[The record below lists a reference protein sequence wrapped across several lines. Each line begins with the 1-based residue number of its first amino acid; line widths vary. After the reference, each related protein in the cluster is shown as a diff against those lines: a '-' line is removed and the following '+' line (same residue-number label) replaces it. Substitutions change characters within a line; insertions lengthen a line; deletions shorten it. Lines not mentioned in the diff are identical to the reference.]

1 MKKLLKN
8 HLGALIAWVLILVIS
23 LVALPNVDSLTRA
36 HSEISLPSNVESEA
50 AKLIKNEWG
59 SKKKN
64 TYEVAVVFNKKSG
77 KLTDT
82 DQGNI
87 EASIDRL
94 TSNQKKYG
102 IKDYLAPQD
111 NIATKKLLKSKDGTT
126 WVMQMN
132 IAKSHG
138 TISQVY
144 DEINKAVKTSG
155 VRTYV
160 TGADVLNNDFTSS
173 IQEGIKKTE
182 LITVVFIFIVLIIV
196 FRSPVVPLVSLLT
209 VGISFLV
216 SFSIVTNLVNQINF
230 PFSNFTQ
237 VFMVIVLFGIGTDY
251 NILLYNHFKEDLG
264 NGLGVAEATKDSIKK
279 AGRTI
284 LYSGSSILIGFSAL
298 GLANFSVYRSASG
311 VAVGVLVLLVVL
323 LTLNP
328 FFMATLGKK
337 MFWPS
342 KEFAGENPSKMW
354 HGISS
359 ATLKRPVVFLAAVAV
374 VVAPFFVTYSN
385 VLNYDDTAEIS
396 DSVPSKQGLNLVQKH
411 FSKGM
416 AMPSYLYIKSDHK
429 LDNEKDL
436 KLIDELTRKLRNSE
450 GVDKVMSAT
459 EPYNEKIK
467 LLYVKKQLKSVTDGT
482 AKLEKGVGKL
492 TKGSEQVTSGAKKLA
507 NGADQLDEGTG
518 TLSDGAKDLYT
529 GTVKLYNGSIALY
542 DGAGTLFNGTKTLSV
557 GADALYSGTRK
568 LSSGANTLSAG
579 TQKLKN
585 GTQALASGTG
595 SLATG
600 AQTLRNGAGSLKNG
614 TASLYT
620 GAGTLKNGV
629 ASLYT
634 GAGTLKNGINT
645 AYTGAGTLKNG
656 ISTLY
661 TGAGSL
667 KDGIGSLYTGAGS
680 LKDGTAQL
688 VTGSS
693 SLKDGTSSLATGA
706 DSLYTGTKAL
716 TDGAQDLTANMNTLV
731 AGLDQLKS
739 QLSENASSLNADQ
752 LDQLSQGLT
761 DLNNGL
767 QQLNG
772 KVSQIS
778 VPNIDTSKISSLVS
792 GLQSLQGQ
800 VGSLQKGLESAQSG
814 LTAAGRGLTT
824 ASGAAGSLA
833 ASIKKVSDPTLQKE
847 LLNELNSLNGSL
859 SSTRDGLDTANRG
872 LGAAG
877 SAATSMNAAAS
888 GIQSA
893 AGGLS
898 TIGSTADLS
907 TQVQQLQAAVSQLAS
922 GSSTLSTQA
931 ASGISD
937 LKSGLGKISQMQSAV
952 DALATGAHKLYT
964 GSNSIYSG
972 LSKGMAGA
980 LALSQGANKL
990 NTGAESLYDGISK
1003 VNTGA
1008 NSLYTGAGQ
1017 ANTGVISL
1025 YNGAGQLNTGAV
1037 SLYNG
1042 ASQLNAG
1049 ANSLYAGA
1057 GKLNAG
1063 AISLYAGAGQLNTG
1077 ANSLYSGTGTLVSGA
1092 KKVNS
1097 GASQVNSGAGQV
1109 NSGAG
1114 QLANGL
1120 ASGVSG
1126 AAQLANGASRLT
1138 SGAGQLQ
1145 SGAGQLQNGLA
1156 QGVNGS
1162 SQLAEGADKLQSGTS
1177 QLSSGASKLAEKTPA
1192 ITSGLTA
1199 VNNGLVSAGSYLNGL
1214 RKSKASDTFYVP
1226 SYVLK
1231 HNADLQ
1237 KSLKVF
1243 LSPDKK
1249 SAMIIII
1256 LDSNPSSESAA
1267 EHSQALSAMARK
1279 SLKGTDL
1286 GKAEVEMGGQSSTIE
1301 DTKNTASGDFTRTM
1315 AIMLIGIGIALIFV
1329 TRSLLQPIYILG
1341 TLLLAYIS
1349 SLSITR
1355 WVVSG
1360 VMGRSTLAWNVPF
1373 FTFIMLIALGVDY
1386 SIFVMMRYRDS
1397 DPHALPSA
1405 RILEACT
1412 VIGTVVISAAVILG
1426 GTFAALI
1433 PSGVPTLIEVAI
1445 GVIIG
1450 LAILVF
1456 LMPINL
1462 SASTKL
1468 TYEGFPWPK
1477 WAGRKKGLSFGK
1489 KS

>member
-23 LVALPNVDSLTRA
+23 LVALPNVESLTRA

-77 KLTDT
+77 KLTET

-102 IKDYLAPQD
+102 IKDYLAPKD

-138 TISQVY
+138 TISQVN

-173 IQEGIKKTE
+173 IREGIKKTE

-209 VGISFLV
+209 VGVSFLV
-216 SFSIVTNLVNQINF
+216 SFSIVTNLVNQVNF

-311 VAVGVLVLLVVL
+311 VAVGVLVLLIVL

-411 FSKGM
+411 FSEGM
-416 AMPSYLYIKSDHK
+416 AMPSYLYIKSDHT

-568 LSSGANTLSAG
+568 LFSGANTLSAG
-579 TQKLKN
+579 TQKLKS
-585 GTQALASGTG
+585 GTSSLASGSQTLANGTG

-600 AQTLRNGAGSLKNG
+600 AN
-614 TASLYT
+614 
-620 GAGTLKNGV
+620 
-629 ASLYT
+629 
-634 GAGTLKNGINT
+634 
-645 AYTGAGTLKNG
+645 
-656 ISTLY
+656 
-661 TGAGSL
+661 
-667 KDGIGSLYTGAGS
+667 
-680 LKDGTAQL
+680 
-688 VTGSS
+688 
-693 SLKDGTSSLATGA
+693 
-706 DSLYTGTKAL
+706 SLYTGTQTL
-716 TDGAQDLTANMNTLV
+716 TNGAKDLTANMNTLV

-739 QLSENASSLNADQ
+739 ELSAESGSLDTSK
-752 LDQLSQGLT
+752 LDQLSEGLT
-761 DLNNGL
+761 KLNTGL

-772 KVSQIS
+772 VVSQIN

-800 VGSLQKGLESAQSG
+800 VSNLKKGLTDTQSG
-814 LTAAGRGLTT
+814 LTTAGTGLGT
-824 ASGAAGSLA
+824 ASAAAGSLA
-833 ASIKKVSDPTLQKE
+833 SSISKVSDPTLKAELQKE
-847 LLNELNSLNGSL
+847 LETLNSGL
-859 SSTRDGLDTANRG
+859 SSTKSG
-872 LGAAG
+872 LGTAG
-877 SAATSMNAAAS
+877 SGLTTAGTAATNMNSAAS

-893 AGGLS
+893 AGSLGSS
-898 TIGSTADLS
+898 TSAASTADLS
-907 TQVQQLQAAVSQLAS
+907 TKVQQLQASVSQLAS
-922 GSSTLSTQA
+922 GSNDLSTQA
-931 ASGISD
+931 ASGITS
-937 LKSGLGKISQMQSAV
+937 LKSGLSKIGEMQSGV
-952 DALATGAHKLYT
+952 DALAAGAHKLYT
-964 GSNSIYSG
+964 GSNSLYSG
-972 LSKGMAGA
+972 LSEGMAGA
-980 LALSQGANKL
+980 LALSQGAK
-990 NTGAESLYDGISK
+990 T
-1003 VNTGA
+1003 VN
-1008 NSLYTGAGQ
+1008 S
-1017 ANTGVISL
+1017 
-1025 YNGAGQLNTGAV
+1025 
-1037 SLYNG
+1037 G
-1042 ASQLNAG
+1042 ASAV
-1049 ANSLYAGA
+1049 A
-1057 GKLNAG
+1057 
-1063 AISLYAGAGQLNTG
+1063 
-1077 ANSLYSGTGTLVSGA
+1077 
-1092 KKVNS
+1092 S

-1109 NSGAG
+1109 DSGAS
-1114 QLANGL
+1114 QLATGL

-1145 SGAGQLQNGLA
+1145 SGASQLQNGLA

-1315 AIMLIGIGIALIFV
+1315 AIMLIGVGIALILV

-1405 RILEACT
+1405 RILKACT
-1412 VIGTVVISAAVILG
+1412 AIGTVVISAVVILG

>member
-23 LVALPNVDSLTRA
+23 LVALPNVESLTRA

-77 KLTDT
+77 KLTET

-138 TISQVY
+138 TISQVN

-173 IQEGIKKTE
+173 IREGIKKTE

-209 VGISFLV
+209 VGVSFLV
-216 SFSIVTNLVNQINF
+216 SFSIVTNLVNQVNF

-311 VAVGVLVLLVVL
+311 VAVGVLVLLIVL

-342 KEFAGENPSKMW
+342 KEVAGENPSKMW

-416 AMPSYLYIKSDHK
+416 AMPSYLYIKSDHTF
-429 LDNEKDL
+429 DNEKDL

-529 GTVKLYNGSIALY
+529 GT
-542 DGAGTLFNGTKTLSV
+542 
-557 GADALYSGTRK
+557 
-568 LSSGANTLSAG
+568 
-579 TQKLKN
+579 
-585 GTQALASGTG
+585 
-595 SLATG
+595 
-600 AQTLRNGAGSLKNG
+600 QTLTNGAK
-614 TASLYT
+614 
-620 GAGTLKNGV
+620 
-629 ASLYT
+629 
-634 GAGTLKNGINT
+634 
-645 AYTGAGTLKNG
+645 
-656 ISTLY
+656 
-661 TGAGSL
+661 
-667 KDGIGSLYTGAGS
+667 
-680 LKDGTAQL
+680 
-688 VTGSS
+688 
-693 SLKDGTSSLATGA
+693 
-706 DSLYTGTKAL
+706 
-716 TDGAQDLTANMNTLV
+716 DLTANMNTLV

-752 LDQLSQGLT
+752 LDQLSSGLT
-761 DLNNGL
+761 DLNSGL
-767 QQLNG
+767 QRLNS
-772 KVSQIS
+772 KVSQIQ
-778 VPNIDTSKISSLVS
+778 VPNIDTSKISRLVS

-800 VGSLQKGLESAQSG
+800 VGSLQTG
-814 LTAAGRGLTT
+814 LTNAKTGWTT
-824 ASGAAGSLA
+824 ARTGFGTASAAAGSLA
-833 ASIKKVSDPTLQKE
+833 SSISKVSDPTLKAELQKE
-847 LLNELNSLNGSL
+847 LETLNSGLY
-859 SSTRDGLDTANRG
+859 STKSG
-872 LGAAG
+872 LGTVGSGLPTAG
-877 SAATSMNAAAS
+877 TAATNMNSAAS

-893 AGGLS
+893 AGSLGSS
-898 TIGSTADLS
+898 TSAASTADLS
-907 TQVQQLQAAVSQLAS
+907 TEVQQLQAAVSQLAS
-922 GSSTLSTQA
+922 GSNTLNTQA
-931 ASGISD
+931 ASGINS
-937 LKSGLGKISQMQSAV
+937 LKSGLSKIGQMQSAV

-990 NTGAESLYDGISK
+990 
-1003 VNTGA
+1003 
-1008 NSLYTGAGQ
+1008 
-1017 ANTGVISL
+1017 
-1025 YNGAGQLNTGAV
+1025 
-1037 SLYNG
+1037 
-1042 ASQLNAG
+1042 
-1049 ANSLYAGA
+1049 
-1057 GKLNAG
+1057 
-1063 AISLYAGAGQLNTG
+1063 
-1077 ANSLYSGTGTLVSGA
+1077 
-1092 KKVNS
+1092 
-1097 GASQVNSGAGQV
+1097 
-1109 NSGAG
+1109 
-1114 QLANGL
+1114 
-1120 ASGVSG
+1120 
-1126 AAQLANGASRLT
+1126 
-1138 SGAGQLQ
+1138 
-1145 SGAGQLQNGLA
+1145 
-1156 QGVNGS
+1156 
-1162 SQLAEGADKLQSGTS
+1162 QSGTS
-1177 QLSSGASKLAEKTPA
+1177 QLSSGANKLAEKTPA

-1315 AIMLIGIGIALIFV
+1315 AIMLIGVGIALILI

-1405 RILEACT
+1405 RILKACT
-1412 VIGTVVISAAVILG
+1412 AIGTVVISAVVILG

-1450 LAILVF
+1450 LAILIF

>member
-59 SKKKN
+59 NKKKN

-77 KLTDT
+77 KLTET

-102 IKDYLAPQD
+102 IKDYLAPQN

-138 TISQVY
+138 SISQVY
-144 DEINKAVKTSG
+144 DEINKVVKTSG

-209 VGISFLV
+209 VGVSFLV
-216 SFSIVTNLVNQINF
+216 SFSIVANLVNQVNF

-251 NILLYNHFKEDLG
+251 NILLYNHFKEYLG
-264 NGLGVAEATKDSIKK
+264 NGLGVVEATKDSIKK

-284 LYSGSSILIGFSAL
+284 LYSGSSILIGFSVL

-311 VAVGVLVLLVVL
+311 VAVGVLVLLIVL
-323 LTLNP
+323 LTLTP

-342 KEFAGENPSKMW
+342 KEFAGEKPSKMW

-411 FSKGM
+411 FSEGM
-416 AMPSYLYIKSDHK
+416 AMPSYLYIKSDHT

-467 LLYVKKQLKSVTDGT
+467 LLYVKKQLKSVTDGI

-518 TLSDGAKDLYT
+518 TLSDEAKDLYT
-529 GTVKLYNGSIALY
+529 GT
-542 DGAGTLFNGTKTLSV
+542 
-557 GADALYSGTRK
+557 
-568 LSSGANTLSAG
+568 
-579 TQKLKN
+579 
-585 GTQALASGTG
+585 
-595 SLATG
+595 
-600 AQTLRNGAGSLKNG
+600 QTLTNGAK
-614 TASLYT
+614 
-620 GAGTLKNGV
+620 
-629 ASLYT
+629 
-634 GAGTLKNGINT
+634 
-645 AYTGAGTLKNG
+645 
-656 ISTLY
+656 
-661 TGAGSL
+661 
-667 KDGIGSLYTGAGS
+667 
-680 LKDGTAQL
+680 
-688 VTGSS
+688 
-693 SLKDGTSSLATGA
+693 
-706 DSLYTGTKAL
+706 
-716 TDGAQDLTANMNTLV
+716 DLTANMNTLV

-752 LDQLSQGLT
+752 LDQLSSGLT
-761 DLNNGL
+761 DLN
-767 QQLNG
+767 
-772 KVSQIS
+772 
-778 VPNIDTSKISSLVS
+778 S

-800 VGSLQKGLESAQSG
+800 VGSLQTG
-814 LTAAGRGLTT
+814 LTNAKTGLTT
-824 ASGAAGSLA
+824 ARTGFGTASAAAGSLA
-833 ASIKKVSDPTLQKE
+833 SSISKVSDPTLKAELQKE
-847 LLNELNSLNGSL
+847 LETLNS
-859 SSTRDGLDTANRG
+859 G
-872 LGAAG
+872 LGTVG
-877 SAATSMNAAAS
+877 SGLTTARTAATNMNSAAS

-893 AGGLS
+893 TGSLGSS
-898 TIGSTADLS
+898 TSAVSTADLS
-907 TQVQQLQAAVSQLAS
+907 TEVQQLQA
-922 GSSTLSTQA
+922 
-931 ASGISD
+931 
-937 LKSGLGKISQMQSAV
+937 AV

-964 GSNSIYSG
+964 GSNSLYSG

-980 LALSQGANKL
+980 LALSQ
-990 NTGAESLYDGISK
+990 
-1003 VNTGA
+1003 
-1008 NSLYTGAGQ
+1008 
-1017 ANTGVISL
+1017 
-1025 YNGAGQLNTGAV
+1025 
-1037 SLYNG
+1037 
-1042 ASQLNAG
+1042 
-1049 ANSLYAGA
+1049 
-1057 GKLNAG
+1057 
-1063 AISLYAGAGQLNTG
+1063 
-1077 ANSLYSGTGTLVSGA
+1077 
-1092 KKVNS
+1092 
-1097 GASQVNSGAGQV
+1097 
-1109 NSGAG
+1109 
-1114 QLANGL
+1114 
-1120 ASGVSG
+1120 
-1126 AAQLANGASRLT
+1126 
-1138 SGAGQLQ
+1138 
-1145 SGAGQLQNGLA
+1145 
-1156 QGVNGS
+1156 
-1162 SQLAEGADKLQSGTS
+1162 GADKLQSGTS
-1177 QLSSGASKLAEKTPA
+1177 QLSSGASKLAENTPA

-1477 WAGRKKGLSFGK
+1477 WAGRKKSLSFGK

>member
-77 KLTDT
+77 KLTET

-132 IAKSHG
+132 ISKNHG

-209 VGISFLV
+209 VGVSFLV
-216 SFSIVTNLVNQINF
+216 SFSIVTNLVNQVNF

-264 NGLGVAEATKDSIKK
+264 NGLGVAEATKDAIKK

-311 VAVGVLVLLVVL
+311 VAVGVLVLLIVL

-385 VLNYDDTAEIS
+385 VLNYNDTAEIS

-411 FSKGM
+411 FSEGM

-459 EPYNEKIK
+459 EPYNEKIQ

-492 TKGSEQVTSGAKKLA
+492 TKGSEKVTSGAKKLA

-518 TLSDGAKDLYT
+518 TLSDGAKNLYT

-579 TQKLKN
+579 TQKLKS
-585 GTQALASGTG
+585 GTSSLASGSQTLANGTG

-600 AQTLRNGAGSLKNG
+600 AQK
-614 TASLYT
+614 
-620 GAGTLKNGV
+620 
-629 ASLYT
+629 
-634 GAGTLKNGINT
+634 
-645 AYTGAGTLKNG
+645 
-656 ISTLY
+656 
-661 TGAGSL
+661 
-667 KDGIGSLYTGAGS
+667 
-680 LKDGTAQL
+680 
-688 VTGSS
+688 
-693 SLKDGTSSLATGA
+693 
-706 DSLYTGTKAL
+706 LYTGTKTL
-716 TDGAQDLTANMNTLV
+716 TRGAQDLTDNMSNLV
-731 AGLDQLKS
+731 SGLDQLKS
-739 QLSENASSLNADQ
+739 ELSAESGSLDTSK
-752 LDQLSQGLT
+752 LDQLSEGLT
-761 DLNNGL
+761 KLNTGL

-772 KVSQIS
+772 VVSQIN

-800 VGSLQKGLESAQSG
+800 VSNLKKGLTDTQSG
-814 LTAAGRGLTT
+814 LTTAGTGLRT
-824 ASGAAGSLA
+824 ASAAAGSLA
-833 ASIKKVSDPTLQKE
+833 SSISKVSDPTLKAELQKE
-847 LLNELNSLNGSL
+847 LETLNSGLF
-859 SSTRDGLDTANRG
+859 STKSG
-872 LGAAG
+872 LGTAG
-877 SAATSMNAAAS
+877 SGLTTAGTAATNMNSAAS

-893 AGGLS
+893 AGSLGSS
-898 TIGSTADLS
+898 TSAASTADLS
-907 TQVQQLQAAVSQLAS
+907 TKVQQLQASVSQLAS
-922 GSSTLSTQA
+922 GSNTLSTQA
-931 ASGISD
+931 ASGITS
-937 LKSGLGKISQMQSAV
+937 LKSGLSKIGEMQSGV
-952 DALATGAHKLYT
+952 DALAAGAHKLYT
-964 GSNSIYSG
+964 GSNSLYSG
-972 LSKGMAGA
+972 LSEGMAGA
-980 LALSQGANKL
+980 LALSQGTK
-990 NTGAESLYDGISK
+990 T
-1003 VNTGA
+1003 VN
-1008 NSLYTGAGQ
+1008 S
-1017 ANTGVISL
+1017 
-1025 YNGAGQLNTGAV
+1025 
-1037 SLYNG
+1037 G
-1042 ASQLNAG
+1042 ASAV
-1049 ANSLYAGA
+1049 A
-1057 GKLNAG
+1057 
-1063 AISLYAGAGQLNTG
+1063 
-1077 ANSLYSGTGTLVSGA
+1077 
-1092 KKVNS
+1092 S

-1114 QLANGL
+1114 QLATGL

-1192 ITSGLTA
+1192 ITSGLTD

-1267 EHSQALSAMARK
+1267 EHSQALSAMAHK

-1315 AIMLIGIGIALIFV
+1315 AIMLIGIGIALILV

>member
-59 SKKKN
+59 NKKKN
-64 TYEVAVVFNKKSG
+64 TYEVVVVFNKKSG
-77 KLTDT
+77 KLTET

-138 TISQVY
+138 SISQVY

-209 VGISFLV
+209 VGVSFLV
-216 SFSIVTNLVNQINF
+216 SFSIVTNLVNQVNF

-251 NILLYNHFKEDLG
+251 NILLYNHFKEYLG

-298 GLANFSVYRSASG
+298 GLANFSVYRSAYG
-311 VAVGVLVLLVVL
+311 VAVGVLVLLIVL

-411 FSKGM
+411 FSEGM
-416 AMPSYLYIKSDHK
+416 AMPSYLYIKSDHT

-529 GTVKLYNGSIALY
+529 GT
-542 DGAGTLFNGTKTLSV
+542 
-557 GADALYSGTRK
+557 
-568 LSSGANTLSAG
+568 
-579 TQKLKN
+579 
-585 GTQALASGTG
+585 
-595 SLATG
+595 
-600 AQTLRNGAGSLKNG
+600 QTLTNGAK
-614 TASLYT
+614 
-620 GAGTLKNGV
+620 
-629 ASLYT
+629 
-634 GAGTLKNGINT
+634 
-645 AYTGAGTLKNG
+645 
-656 ISTLY
+656 
-661 TGAGSL
+661 
-667 KDGIGSLYTGAGS
+667 
-680 LKDGTAQL
+680 
-688 VTGSS
+688 
-693 SLKDGTSSLATGA
+693 
-706 DSLYTGTKAL
+706 
-716 TDGAQDLTANMNTLV
+716 DLTANMNTLV

-752 LDQLSQGLT
+752 LDQLSSGLT
-761 DLNNGL
+761 DLNSGL
-767 QQLNG
+767 QRLNS
-772 KVSQIS
+772 KVSQIQ

-800 VGSLQKGLESAQSG
+800 VGSLQTG
-814 LTAAGRGLTT
+814 LTEAKTGLGAASSAAGELASKISQDPELKKQLQPVLDKLNAGLGSAGSGLTT
-824 ASGAAGSLA
+824 AG
-833 ASIKKVSDPTLQKE
+833 T
-847 LLNELNSLNGSL
+847 
-859 SSTRDGLDTANRG
+859 
-872 LGAAG
+872 
-877 SAATSMNAAAS
+877 AATNMKSAAS

-893 AGGLS
+893 TGSLGSS
-898 TIGSTADLS
+898 TSAVSTADLS
-907 TQVQQLQAAVSQLAS
+907 TEVQQLQAAVSQLAS
-922 GSSTLSTQA
+922 GSNTLSTQV
-931 ASGISD
+931 ASGISS
-937 LKSGLGKISQMQSAV
+937 LKSGLSKIGQMQSAV

-964 GSNSIYSG
+964 GSNSLYSG

-980 LALSQGANKL
+980 LALSQ
-990 NTGAESLYDGISK
+990 
-1003 VNTGA
+1003 
-1008 NSLYTGAGQ
+1008 
-1017 ANTGVISL
+1017 
-1025 YNGAGQLNTGAV
+1025 
-1037 SLYNG
+1037 
-1042 ASQLNAG
+1042 
-1049 ANSLYAGA
+1049 
-1057 GKLNAG
+1057 
-1063 AISLYAGAGQLNTG
+1063 
-1077 ANSLYSGTGTLVSGA
+1077 
-1092 KKVNS
+1092 
-1097 GASQVNSGAGQV
+1097 
-1109 NSGAG
+1109 
-1114 QLANGL
+1114 
-1120 ASGVSG
+1120 
-1126 AAQLANGASRLT
+1126 
-1138 SGAGQLQ
+1138 
-1145 SGAGQLQNGLA
+1145 
-1156 QGVNGS
+1156 
-1162 SQLAEGADKLQSGTS
+1162 GADKLQSGTS

-1301 DTKNTASGDFTRTM
+1301 DTKNTARGDFNRTM

-1405 RILEACT
+1405 RILKACT
-1412 VIGTVVISAAVILG
+1412 AIGTVVISAVVILG

-1450 LAILVF
+1450 LAILIF

-1477 WAGRKKGLSFGK
+1477 WAGRKKGFGFGK

>member
-8 HLGALIAWVLILVIS
+8 HLGALIAWALILVIS

-77 KLTDT
+77 KLTET

-87 EASIDRL
+87 ESSIDRL

-132 IAKSHG
+132 ISKNHG

-209 VGISFLV
+209 VGVSFLV
-216 SFSIVTNLVNQINF
+216 SFSIVTNLVNQVNF

-311 VAVGVLVLLVVL
+311 VAVGVLVLLIVL

-385 VLNYDDTAEIS
+385 VLNYNDTAEIS

-411 FSKGM
+411 FSEGM

-492 TKGSEQVTSGAKKLA
+492 TKGSEKVTSGAKKLA

-518 TLSDGAKDLYT
+518 TLSDGAKNLYT

-579 TQKLKN
+579 TQKLKS
-585 GTQALASGTG
+585 GTSSLASGSQTLANGTG

-600 AQTLRNGAGSLKNG
+600 AQK
-614 TASLYT
+614 
-620 GAGTLKNGV
+620 
-629 ASLYT
+629 
-634 GAGTLKNGINT
+634 
-645 AYTGAGTLKNG
+645 
-656 ISTLY
+656 
-661 TGAGSL
+661 
-667 KDGIGSLYTGAGS
+667 
-680 LKDGTAQL
+680 
-688 VTGSS
+688 
-693 SLKDGTSSLATGA
+693 
-706 DSLYTGTKAL
+706 LYTGTKTL
-716 TDGAQDLTANMNTLV
+716 TRGAQDLTDNMSNLV
-731 AGLDQLKS
+731 SGLDQLKS
-739 QLSENASSLNADQ
+739 ELSAESGSLDTSK
-752 LDQLSQGLT
+752 LDQLSEGLT
-761 DLNNGL
+761 KLNTGL

-772 KVSQIS
+772 VVSQIN

-800 VGSLQKGLESAQSG
+800 VGSLQTG
-814 LTAAGRGLTT
+814 LTNAKTGWTTAGGGLTT

-833 ASIKKVSDPTLQKE
+833 SSISKVSDPTLKAELQKE
-847 LLNELNSLNGSL
+847 LETLNSGL
-859 SSTRDGLDTANRG
+859 SSTKSG
-872 LGAAG
+872 LGTVGSGLATAG
-877 SAATSMNAAAS
+877 TAATNMKRAAS
-888 GIQSA
+888 SIQSA
-893 AGGLS
+893 AGSLGSSTSAASTANLS
-898 TIGSTADLS
+898 TE
-907 TQVQQLQAAVSQLAS
+907 VQQLQAIVSQLAS
-922 GSSTLSTQA
+922 GSNDLSTQA
-931 ASGISD
+931 ASGISS
-937 LKSGLGKISQMQSAV
+937 LKSGLSKIGEMQSGV
-952 DALATGAHKLYT
+952 DALAAGAHKLYT
-964 GSNSIYSG
+964 GSNSLYSG
-972 LSKGMAGA
+972 LNKGMAGA
-980 LALSQGANKL
+980 LALSQGAK
-990 NTGAESLYDGISK
+990 T
-1003 VNTGA
+1003 VN
-1008 NSLYTGAGQ
+1008 S
-1017 ANTGVISL
+1017 
-1025 YNGAGQLNTGAV
+1025 
-1037 SLYNG
+1037 G
-1042 ASQLNAG
+1042 ASAV
-1049 ANSLYAGA
+1049 A
-1057 GKLNAG
+1057 
-1063 AISLYAGAGQLNTG
+1063 
-1077 ANSLYSGTGTLVSGA
+1077 
-1092 KKVNS
+1092 S
-1097 GASQVNSGAGQV
+1097 GASQVNTGAGQV

-1162 SQLAEGADKLQSGTS
+1162 SQLAEGANKLQSGTS

-1315 AIMLIGIGIALIFV
+1315 AIMLIGIGIALILV

>member
-23 LVALPNVDSLTRA
+23 LVALPNVESLTRA

-77 KLTDT
+77 KLTET

-138 TISQVY
+138 TISQVN

-173 IQEGIKKTE
+173 IREGIKKTE

-209 VGISFLV
+209 VGVSFLV
-216 SFSIVTNLVNQINF
+216 SFSIVTNLVNQVNF

-311 VAVGVLVLLVVL
+311 VAVGVLVLLIVL

-342 KEFAGENPSKMW
+342 KEVAGENPSKMW

-374 VVAPFFVTYSN
+374 VVTPFFVTYSN

-416 AMPSYLYIKSDHK
+416 AMPSYLYIKSDHT

-507 NGADQLDEGTG
+507 NGTG
-518 TLSDGAKDLYT
+518 SLAK
-529 GTVKLYNGSIALY
+529 
-542 DGAGTLFNGTKTLSV
+542 
-557 GADALYSGTRK
+557 
-568 LSSGANTLSAG
+568 GANDLSAG
-579 TQKLKN
+579 TQKLVDNTSKLN
-585 GTQALASGTG
+585 SYMSQLTQ
-595 SLATG
+595 
-600 AQTLRNGAGSLKNG
+600 
-614 TASLYT
+614 
-620 GAGTLKNGV
+620 
-629 ASLYT
+629 
-634 GAGTLKNGINT
+634 
-645 AYTGAGTLKNG
+645 
-656 ISTLY
+656 
-661 TGAGSL
+661 
-667 KDGIGSLYTGAGS
+667 
-680 LKDGTAQL
+680 
-688 VTGSS
+688 
-693 SLKDGTSSLATGA
+693 
-706 DSLYTGTKAL
+706 
-716 TDGAQDLTANMNTLV
+716 
-731 AGLDQLKS
+731 GLDEMKS
-739 QLSENASSLNADQ
+739 QLSVQMQSLDASQLESLSNGLKQIDK
-752 LDQLSQGLT
+752 GLT
-761 DLNNGL
+761 DLNNS
-767 QQLNG
+767 
-772 KVSQIS
+772 VSAMS
-778 VPNIDTSKISSLVS
+778 VPSIDTNSLNNLNSVISGMKGLTGEAETLNSSLKGASSSATTMSSDLAALIAQVPDESLRNRLSTTLSTDMNSLSGNLQNATGAAANLSKAAQSAVGNIGNIDTSSLSQMSSLLPTLKSKVA
-792 GLQSLQGQ
+792 
-800 VGSLQKGLESAQSG
+800 V
-814 LTAAGRGLTT
+814 
-824 ASGAAGSLA
+824 LA
-833 ASIKKVSDPTLQKE
+833 AS
-847 LLNELNSLNGSL
+847 
-859 SSTRDGLDTANRG
+859 A
-872 LGAAG
+872 
-877 SAATSMNAAAS
+877 
-888 GIQSA
+888 
-893 AGGLS
+893 
-898 TIGSTADLS
+898 
-907 TQVQQLQAAVSQLAS
+907 SQLDAN
-922 GSSTLSTQA
+922 GKV
-931 ASGISD
+931 GINN
-937 LKSGLGKISQMQSAV
+937 LKSGLDKLSDMQSGV
-952 DALATGAHKLYT
+952 NKMATSAHQLYT
-964 GSNSIYSG
+964 GYNALYSG
-972 LSKGMAGA
+972 LNAGMVGA
-980 LALSQGANKL
+980 MQLA
-990 NTGAESLYDGISK
+990 
-1003 VNTGA
+1003 
-1008 NSLYTGAGQ
+1008 
-1017 ANTGVISL
+1017 
-1025 YNGAGQLNTGAV
+1025 NGAKTVN
-1037 SLYNG
+1037 SG
-1042 ASQLNAG
+1042 ASAV
-1049 ANSLYAGA
+1049 A
-1057 GKLNAG
+1057 
-1063 AISLYAGAGQLNTG
+1063 
-1077 ANSLYSGTGTLVSGA
+1077 
-1092 KKVNS
+1092 S

-1114 QLANGL
+1114 QLATGL

-1145 SGAGQLQNGLA
+1145 SGASQLQNGLA

-1315 AIMLIGIGIALIFV
+1315 AIMLIGVGIALILI

-1405 RILEACT
+1405 RILKACT
-1412 VIGTVVISAAVILG
+1412 AIGTVVISAVVILG

-1450 LAILVF
+1450 LAILIF

>member
-59 SKKKN
+59 NKKKN

-77 KLTDT
+77 KLTET

-102 IKDYLAPQD
+102 IKDYLAPQN

-138 TISQVY
+138 SISQVY
-144 DEINKAVKTSG
+144 DEINKVVKTSG

-209 VGISFLV
+209 VGVSFLV
-216 SFSIVTNLVNQINF
+216 SFSIVTNLVNQVNF

-251 NILLYNHFKEDLG
+251 NILIYNHFKEYLG

-311 VAVGVLVLLVVL
+311 VAVGVLVLLIVL

-342 KEFAGENPSKMW
+342 KEFAGEKTSKMW

-411 FSKGM
+411 FSEGM
-416 AMPSYLYIKSDHK
+416 AMPSYLYIKSDHT

-529 GTVKLYNGSIALY
+529 GT
-542 DGAGTLFNGTKTLSV
+542 
-557 GADALYSGTRK
+557 
-568 LSSGANTLSAG
+568 
-579 TQKLKN
+579 
-585 GTQALASGTG
+585 
-595 SLATG
+595 
-600 AQTLRNGAGSLKNG
+600 QTLTNGAK
-614 TASLYT
+614 
-620 GAGTLKNGV
+620 
-629 ASLYT
+629 
-634 GAGTLKNGINT
+634 
-645 AYTGAGTLKNG
+645 
-656 ISTLY
+656 
-661 TGAGSL
+661 
-667 KDGIGSLYTGAGS
+667 
-680 LKDGTAQL
+680 
-688 VTGSS
+688 
-693 SLKDGTSSLATGA
+693 
-706 DSLYTGTKAL
+706 
-716 TDGAQDLTANMNTLV
+716 DLTANMNTLV

-739 QLSENASSLNADQ
+739 QLSENASSL
-752 LDQLSQGLT
+752 
-761 DLNNGL
+761 
-767 QQLNG
+767 
-772 KVSQIS
+772 
-778 VPNIDTSKISSLVS
+778 
-792 GLQSLQGQ
+792 
-800 VGSLQKGLESAQSG
+800 
-814 LTAAGRGLTT
+814 
-824 ASGAAGSLA
+824 
-833 ASIKKVSDPTLQKE
+833 
-847 LLNELNSLNGSL
+847 
-859 SSTRDGLDTANRG
+859 STE
-872 LGAAG
+872 
-877 SAATSMNAAAS
+877 
-888 GIQSA
+888 
-893 AGGLS
+893 
-898 TIGSTADLS
+898 
-907 TQVQQLQAAVSQLAS
+907 VQQLQAAVSQLAS
-922 GSSTLSTQA
+922 GSNTLSTQV
-931 ASGISD
+931 ASRISS
-937 LKSGLGKISQMQSAV
+937 LKSGLSKIGQMQSAV
-952 DALATGAHKLYT
+952 DALATCAHKLYT
-964 GSNSIYSG
+964 GSNSLYSG

-980 LALSQGANKL
+980 LALSQ
-990 NTGAESLYDGISK
+990 
-1003 VNTGA
+1003 
-1008 NSLYTGAGQ
+1008 
-1017 ANTGVISL
+1017 
-1025 YNGAGQLNTGAV
+1025 
-1037 SLYNG
+1037 
-1042 ASQLNAG
+1042 
-1049 ANSLYAGA
+1049 
-1057 GKLNAG
+1057 
-1063 AISLYAGAGQLNTG
+1063 
-1077 ANSLYSGTGTLVSGA
+1077 
-1092 KKVNS
+1092 
-1097 GASQVNSGAGQV
+1097 
-1109 NSGAG
+1109 
-1114 QLANGL
+1114 
-1120 ASGVSG
+1120 
-1126 AAQLANGASRLT
+1126 
-1138 SGAGQLQ
+1138 
-1145 SGAGQLQNGLA
+1145 
-1156 QGVNGS
+1156 
-1162 SQLAEGADKLQSGTS
+1162 GADKLQSGTS

-1237 KSLKVF
+1237 KSLKFF

-1426 GTFAALI
+1426 GIFAALI

-1477 WAGRKKGLSFGK
+1477 WAGRKKSLSFGK

>member
-209 VGISFLV
+209 VGVSFLV
-216 SFSIVTNLVNQINF
+216 SFSIVTNLVNQVNF

-311 VAVGVLVLLVVL
+311 VAVGVLILLVVL

-656 ISTLY
+656 ISALY

-680 LKDGTAQL
+680 LKDGTSQL

-706 DSLYTGTKAL
+706 SSLYTGTQTL
-716 TDGAQDLTANMNTLV
+716 TNGAKDLTANMNTLV

-778 VPNIDTSKISSLVS
+778 VPNIDTSKIYSLVN
-792 GLQSLQGQ
+792 GLQSLKGQ
-800 VGSLQKGLESAQSG
+800 VDSLQTGLNEAKTG
-814 LTAAGRGLTT
+814 LGAASTAAGELASKISQDPELKKQLQPVLDKLNAGLGSAGSGLTT
-824 ASGAAGSLA
+824 A
-833 ASIKKVSDPTLQKE
+833 
-847 LLNELNSLNGSL
+847 
-859 SSTRDGLDTANRG
+859 
-872 LGAAG
+872 G
-877 SAATSMNAAAS
+877 SAANNMKGAAS

-893 AGGLS
+893 AGSFGNVS
-898 TIGSTADLS
+898 STADLS

-990 NTGAESLYDGISK
+990 NSGAASLYDGISK

-1017 ANTGVISL
+1017 ANTGAISL

>member
-50 AKLIKNEWG
+50 IKNEWG
-59 SKKKN
+59 NKKKN

-77 KLTDT
+77 KLTET

-102 IKDYLAPQD
+102 IKDYLAPQN

-138 TISQVY
+138 SISQVY
-144 DEINKAVKTSG
+144 DEINKVVKTSG

-209 VGISFLV
+209 VGVSFLV
-216 SFSIVTNLVNQINF
+216 SFSIVANLVNQVNF

-251 NILLYNHFKEDLG
+251 NILLYNHFKEYLG

-311 VAVGVLVLLVVL
+311 VAVGVLVLLIVL

-342 KEFAGENPSKMW
+342 KEFAGEKPSKMW

-411 FSKGM
+411 FSEGM
-416 AMPSYLYIKSDHK
+416 AMPSYLYIKSDHT

-467 LLYVKKQLKSVTDGT
+467 LLYVKKQLKSVTDGI

-518 TLSDGAKDLYT
+518 TLSDEAKDLYT
-529 GTVKLYNGSIALY
+529 GT
-542 DGAGTLFNGTKTLSV
+542 
-557 GADALYSGTRK
+557 
-568 LSSGANTLSAG
+568 
-579 TQKLKN
+579 
-585 GTQALASGTG
+585 
-595 SLATG
+595 
-600 AQTLRNGAGSLKNG
+600 QTLTNGAK
-614 TASLYT
+614 
-620 GAGTLKNGV
+620 
-629 ASLYT
+629 
-634 GAGTLKNGINT
+634 
-645 AYTGAGTLKNG
+645 
-656 ISTLY
+656 
-661 TGAGSL
+661 
-667 KDGIGSLYTGAGS
+667 
-680 LKDGTAQL
+680 
-688 VTGSS
+688 
-693 SLKDGTSSLATGA
+693 
-706 DSLYTGTKAL
+706 
-716 TDGAQDLTANMNTLV
+716 DLTANMNTLV

-752 LDQLSQGLT
+752 LDQLSSGLT
-761 DLNNGL
+761 DLN
-767 QQLNG
+767 
-772 KVSQIS
+772 
-778 VPNIDTSKISSLVS
+778 S

-800 VGSLQKGLESAQSG
+800 VGSLQTG
-814 LTAAGRGLTT
+814 LTNAKTGLTT
-824 ASGAAGSLA
+824 ARTGFGTASAAAGSLA
-833 ASIKKVSDPTLQKE
+833 SSISKVSDPTLKAELQKE
-847 LLNELNSLNGSL
+847 LETLNS
-859 SSTRDGLDTANRG
+859 G
-872 LGAAG
+872 LGTVG
-877 SAATSMNAAAS
+877 SGLTTARTAATNMNSAAS

-893 AGGLS
+893 TGSLGSS
-898 TIGSTADLS
+898 TSAVSTADLS
-907 TQVQQLQAAVSQLAS
+907 TEVQQLQA
-922 GSSTLSTQA
+922 
-931 ASGISD
+931 
-937 LKSGLGKISQMQSAV
+937 AV

-964 GSNSIYSG
+964 GSNSLYSG

-980 LALSQGANKL
+980 LALSQ
-990 NTGAESLYDGISK
+990 
-1003 VNTGA
+1003 
-1008 NSLYTGAGQ
+1008 
-1017 ANTGVISL
+1017 
-1025 YNGAGQLNTGAV
+1025 
-1037 SLYNG
+1037 
-1042 ASQLNAG
+1042 
-1049 ANSLYAGA
+1049 
-1057 GKLNAG
+1057 
-1063 AISLYAGAGQLNTG
+1063 
-1077 ANSLYSGTGTLVSGA
+1077 
-1092 KKVNS
+1092 
-1097 GASQVNSGAGQV
+1097 
-1109 NSGAG
+1109 
-1114 QLANGL
+1114 
-1120 ASGVSG
+1120 
-1126 AAQLANGASRLT
+1126 
-1138 SGAGQLQ
+1138 
-1145 SGAGQLQNGLA
+1145 
-1156 QGVNGS
+1156 
-1162 SQLAEGADKLQSGTS
+1162 GADKLQSGTS

-1301 DTKNTASGDFTRTM
+1301 DTKNTASGDFARTM

-1477 WAGRKKGLSFGK
+1477 WAGRKKSLSFGK

>member
-1 MKKLLKN
+1 M
-8 HLGALIAWVLILVIS
+8 
-23 LVALPNVDSLTRA
+23 
-36 HSEISLPSNVESEA
+36 
-50 AKLIKNEWG
+50 
-59 SKKKN
+59 
-64 TYEVAVVFNKKSG
+64 
-77 KLTDT
+77 
-82 DQGNI
+82 
-87 EASIDRL
+87 

-102 IKDYLAPQD
+102 IKDYLAPQN

-138 TISQVY
+138 SISQVY
-144 DEINKAVKTSG
+144 DEINKVVKTSG

-209 VGISFLV
+209 VGVSFLV
-216 SFSIVTNLVNQINF
+216 SFSIVANLVNQVNF

-251 NILLYNHFKEDLG
+251 NILLYNHFKEYLG

-311 VAVGVLVLLVVL
+311 VAVGVLVLLIVL

-411 FSKGM
+411 FSEGM
-416 AMPSYLYIKSDHK
+416 AMPSYLYIKSDHT

-467 LLYVKKQLKSVTDGT
+467 LLYVKKQLKSVTDGI

-518 TLSDGAKDLYT
+518 TLSDEAKDLYT
-529 GTVKLYNGSIALY
+529 GT
-542 DGAGTLFNGTKTLSV
+542 
-557 GADALYSGTRK
+557 
-568 LSSGANTLSAG
+568 
-579 TQKLKN
+579 
-585 GTQALASGTG
+585 
-595 SLATG
+595 
-600 AQTLRNGAGSLKNG
+600 QTLTNGAK
-614 TASLYT
+614 
-620 GAGTLKNGV
+620 
-629 ASLYT
+629 
-634 GAGTLKNGINT
+634 
-645 AYTGAGTLKNG
+645 
-656 ISTLY
+656 
-661 TGAGSL
+661 
-667 KDGIGSLYTGAGS
+667 
-680 LKDGTAQL
+680 
-688 VTGSS
+688 
-693 SLKDGTSSLATGA
+693 
-706 DSLYTGTKAL
+706 
-716 TDGAQDLTANMNTLV
+716 DLTANMNTLV

-752 LDQLSQGLT
+752 LDQLSSGLT
-761 DLNNGL
+761 DLN
-767 QQLNG
+767 
-772 KVSQIS
+772 
-778 VPNIDTSKISSLVS
+778 S

-800 VGSLQKGLESAQSG
+800 VGSLQTG
-814 LTAAGRGLTT
+814 LTNAKTGLTT
-824 ASGAAGSLA
+824 ARTGFGTASAAAGSLA
-833 ASIKKVSDPTLQKE
+833 SSISKVSDPTLKAELQKE
-847 LLNELNSLNGSL
+847 LETLNS
-859 SSTRDGLDTANRG
+859 G
-872 LGAAG
+872 LGTVG
-877 SAATSMNAAAS
+877 SGLTTARTAATNMNSAAS

-893 AGGLS
+893 TGSLGSGTSAV
-898 TIGSTADLS
+898 STADLS
-907 TQVQQLQAAVSQLAS
+907 TEVQQLQA
-922 GSSTLSTQA
+922 
-931 ASGISD
+931 
-937 LKSGLGKISQMQSAV
+937 AV

-964 GSNSIYSG
+964 GSNSLYSG

-980 LALSQGANKL
+980 LALSQ
-990 NTGAESLYDGISK
+990 
-1003 VNTGA
+1003 
-1008 NSLYTGAGQ
+1008 
-1017 ANTGVISL
+1017 
-1025 YNGAGQLNTGAV
+1025 
-1037 SLYNG
+1037 
-1042 ASQLNAG
+1042 
-1049 ANSLYAGA
+1049 
-1057 GKLNAG
+1057 
-1063 AISLYAGAGQLNTG
+1063 
-1077 ANSLYSGTGTLVSGA
+1077 
-1092 KKVNS
+1092 
-1097 GASQVNSGAGQV
+1097 
-1109 NSGAG
+1109 
-1114 QLANGL
+1114 
-1120 ASGVSG
+1120 
-1126 AAQLANGASRLT
+1126 
-1138 SGAGQLQ
+1138 
-1145 SGAGQLQNGLA
+1145 
-1156 QGVNGS
+1156 
-1162 SQLAEGADKLQSGTS
+1162 GADKLQSGTS
-1177 QLSSGASKLAEKTPA
+1177 QLSSGASKLAENTPA

-1397 DPHALPSA
+1397 DPHALSSA

-1477 WAGRKKGLSFGK
+1477 WAGRKKSLSFGK

>member
-23 LVALPNVDSLTRA
+23 LLALPNVDSLTRA

-77 KLTDT
+77 KLTET

-196 FRSPVVPLVSLLT
+196 FRSPIVPLVSLLT
-209 VGISFLV
+209 VGVSFLV
-216 SFSIVTNLVNQINF
+216 SFSIVTNLVNQVNF

-279 AGRTI
+279 SGRTI

-311 VAVGVLVLLVVL
+311 VAVGVLVLLIVL

-600 AQTLRNGAGSLKNG
+600 TQTLRNGAGSLKNG

-680 LKDGTAQL
+680 LKDGTSQL

-706 DSLYTGTKAL
+706 SNLYTGTQTL
-716 TDGAQDLTANMNTLV
+716 TNGAKDLTANMNTLV

-778 VPNIDTSKISSLVS
+778 VPNIDTSKISSLVK

-800 VGSLQKGLESAQSG
+800 VDYLQ
-814 LTAAGRGLTT
+814 TGLTT

-833 ASIKKVSDPTLQKE
+833 SSISKVSDPTLKAE
-847 LLNELNSLNGSL
+847 LQDELKKLNS
-859 SSTRDGLDTANRG
+859 GLTTAG
-872 LGAAG
+872 TAANNMK
-877 SAATSMNAAAS
+877 SAAS

-893 AGGLS
+893 AGSFGNVS
-898 TIGSTADLS
+898 STADLS

-980 LALSQGANKL
+980 LALSQGANQL
-990 NTGAESLYDGISK
+990 NSGAASLYDGISQ

-1008 NSLYTGAGQ
+1008 NSLYNGAGQ
-1017 ANTGVISL
+1017 ANTGVIRL
-1025 YNGAGQLNTGAV
+1025 YNGAGQLNTGAI

-1077 ANSLYSGTGTLVSGA
+1077 ASRLYSGTGTLVSGA

-1097 GASQVNSGAGQV
+1097 GASQVNSGASQV

-1120 ASGVSG
+1120 TQGVSG

-1145 SGAGQLQNGLA
+1145 SGASQLQNGLA

-1162 SQLAEGADKLQSGTS
+1162 SQLAEGADKLQSGSS
-1177 QLSSGASKLAEKTPA
+1177 QLSSGASQLAEKTPA

>member
-23 LVALPNVDSLTRA
+23 LLALPNVDSLTRA

-77 KLTDT
+77 KLTET

-196 FRSPVVPLVSLLT
+196 FRSPIVPLVSLLT
-209 VGISFLV
+209 VGVSFLV
-216 SFSIVTNLVNQINF
+216 SFSIVTNLVNQVNF

-279 AGRTI
+279 SGRTI

-311 VAVGVLVLLVVL
+311 VAVGVLVLLIVL

-396 DSVPSKQGLNLVQKH
+396 DSVPSRQGLNLVQKH

-579 TQKLKN
+579 TQKLKS
-585 GTQALASGTG
+585 GTSSLASGSKTLANGTG

-600 AQTLRNGAGSLKNG
+600 AQTLRNGTGTLKNG

-620 GAGTLKNGV
+620 GAGTLKNGT

-634 GAGTLKNGINT
+634 GAGTLKNGT
-645 AYTGAGTLKNG
+645 SQLLTGSTTLKNG
-656 ISTLY
+656 
-661 TGAGSL
+661 
-667 KDGIGSLYTGAGS
+667 
-680 LKDGTAQL
+680 
-688 VTGSS
+688 
-693 SLKDGTSSLATGA
+693 TSDLATGA
-706 DSLYTGTKAL
+706 SNLYTGTQTL
-716 TDGAQDLTANMNTLV
+716 TNGAKDLTANMNTLV

-739 QLSENASSLNADQ
+739 QLSENAGSLNADQ

-800 VGSLQKGLESAQSG
+800 VSSLESG
-814 LTAAGRGLTT
+814 LTNAKNGLNTAGTGLGT

-833 ASIKKVSDPTLQKE
+833 ASINKVSDPTLKAELQKE
-847 LLNELNSLNGSL
+847 LETLNSGL
-859 SSTRDGLDTANRG
+859 SSTKTG
-872 LGAAG
+872 LGTAGSGLTTAG
-877 SAATSMNAAAS
+877 SAATNMKSAAS

-893 AGGLS
+893 AGSFGNVS
-898 TIGSTADLS
+898 STADLS

-922 GSSTLSTQA
+922 GSNTLSTQA
-931 ASGISD
+931 ASGITS
-937 LKSGLGKISQMQSAV
+937 LKSGLSKIGQMQSAV

-990 NTGAESLYDGISK
+990 NSGAASLYNGISQ

-1017 ANTGVISL
+1017 VNSGAASL
-1025 YNGAGQLNTGAV
+1025 YT
-1037 SLYNG
+1037 
-1042 ASQLNAG
+1042 
-1049 ANSLYAGA
+1049 GA
-1057 GKLNAG
+1057 GKLN
-1063 AISLYAGAGQLNTG
+1063 TG
-1077 ANSLYSGTGTLVSGA
+1077 AASLYSGTGSLVSGA
-1092 KKVNS
+1092 KQVNSGASAVAS

-1237 KSLKVF
+1237 KSIKVF

-1301 DTKNTASGDFTRTM
+1301 NTKNTASGDFTRTM

>member
-59 SKKKN
+59 NKKKN

-77 KLTDT
+77 KLTET

-102 IKDYLAPQD
+102 IKDYLAPQN

-138 TISQVY
+138 SISQVY
-144 DEINKAVKTSG
+144 DEINKVVKTSG

-160 TGADVLNNDFTSS
+160 TGVDVLNNDFTSS

-209 VGISFLV
+209 VGVSFLV
-216 SFSIVTNLVNQINF
+216 SFSIVTNLVNQVNF

-251 NILLYNHFKEDLG
+251 NILLYNHFKEYLG

-311 VAVGVLVLLVVL
+311 VAVGVLVLLIVL

-342 KEFAGENPSKMW
+342 KEFAGGKTSKMW

-411 FSKGM
+411 FSEGM
-416 AMPSYLYIKSDHK
+416 AMPSYLYIKSDHT

-529 GTVKLYNGSIALY
+529 GT
-542 DGAGTLFNGTKTLSV
+542 
-557 GADALYSGTRK
+557 
-568 LSSGANTLSAG
+568 
-579 TQKLKN
+579 
-585 GTQALASGTG
+585 
-595 SLATG
+595 
-600 AQTLRNGAGSLKNG
+600 QTLTNGAK
-614 TASLYT
+614 
-620 GAGTLKNGV
+620 
-629 ASLYT
+629 
-634 GAGTLKNGINT
+634 
-645 AYTGAGTLKNG
+645 
-656 ISTLY
+656 
-661 TGAGSL
+661 
-667 KDGIGSLYTGAGS
+667 
-680 LKDGTAQL
+680 
-688 VTGSS
+688 
-693 SLKDGTSSLATGA
+693 
-706 DSLYTGTKAL
+706 
-716 TDGAQDLTANMNTLV
+716 DLTANMNTLV

-752 LDQLSQGLT
+752 LDQLSSGLT
-761 DLNNGL
+761 DLN
-767 QQLNG
+767 
-772 KVSQIS
+772 
-778 VPNIDTSKISSLVS
+778 S

-800 VGSLQKGLESAQSG
+800 VGSLQTG
-814 LTAAGRGLTT
+814 LTNAKTGLTT
-824 ASGAAGSLA
+824 ARTGFGTASAAAGSLA
-833 ASIKKVSDPTLQKE
+833 SSISKVSDPTLKAELQKE
-847 LLNELNSLNGSL
+847 LETLNS
-859 SSTRDGLDTANRG
+859 G
-872 LGAAG
+872 LGTVG
-877 SAATSMNAAAS
+877 SGLTTARTAATNMNSAAS

-893 AGGLS
+893 TGSLGSS
-898 TIGSTADLS
+898 TSAVSTADLS
-907 TQVQQLQAAVSQLAS
+907 TEVQQL
-922 GSSTLSTQA
+922 
-931 ASGISD
+931 
-937 LKSGLGKISQMQSAV
+937 QSAV
-952 DALATGAHKLYT
+952 DALATCAHKLYT
-964 GSNSIYSG
+964 GSNSLYSG

-980 LALSQGANKL
+980 LALSQ
-990 NTGAESLYDGISK
+990 
-1003 VNTGA
+1003 
-1008 NSLYTGAGQ
+1008 
-1017 ANTGVISL
+1017 
-1025 YNGAGQLNTGAV
+1025 
-1037 SLYNG
+1037 
-1042 ASQLNAG
+1042 
-1049 ANSLYAGA
+1049 
-1057 GKLNAG
+1057 
-1063 AISLYAGAGQLNTG
+1063 
-1077 ANSLYSGTGTLVSGA
+1077 
-1092 KKVNS
+1092 
-1097 GASQVNSGAGQV
+1097 
-1109 NSGAG
+1109 
-1114 QLANGL
+1114 
-1120 ASGVSG
+1120 
-1126 AAQLANGASRLT
+1126 
-1138 SGAGQLQ
+1138 
-1145 SGAGQLQNGLA
+1145 
-1156 QGVNGS
+1156 
-1162 SQLAEGADKLQSGTS
+1162 GADKLQSGTS

-1237 KSLKVF
+1237 KSLKFF

-1477 WAGRKKGLSFGK
+1477 WAGRKKSLSFGK

>member
-23 LVALPNVDSLTRA
+23 LVALPNVESLTRA

-77 KLTDT
+77 KLTET

-138 TISQVY
+138 TISQVN

-173 IQEGIKKTE
+173 IREGIKKTE

-196 FRSPVVPLVSLLT
+196 FQSPVVPLVSLLT
-209 VGISFLV
+209 VGVSFLV
-216 SFSIVTNLVNQINF
+216 SFSIVTNLVNWVNF

-298 GLANFSVYRSASG
+298 GLANFSVYRSAAG
-311 VAVGVLVLLVVL
+311 VAVGVLVLLIVL

-342 KEFAGENPSKMW
+342 KEFARENPSKMW

-374 VVAPFFVTYSN
+374 VVTPFFVTYSN

-416 AMPSYLYIKSDHK
+416 AMPSYLYIKSDHT

-579 TQKLKN
+579 TQKLKS
-585 GTQALASGTG
+585 GTSSLASGSQTLANGTG

-600 AQTLRNGAGSLKNG
+600 AN
-614 TASLYT
+614 
-620 GAGTLKNGV
+620 
-629 ASLYT
+629 
-634 GAGTLKNGINT
+634 
-645 AYTGAGTLKNG
+645 
-656 ISTLY
+656 
-661 TGAGSL
+661 
-667 KDGIGSLYTGAGS
+667 
-680 LKDGTAQL
+680 
-688 VTGSS
+688 
-693 SLKDGTSSLATGA
+693 
-706 DSLYTGTKAL
+706 SLYTGTQTL
-716 TDGAQDLTANMNTLV
+716 TNGAKDLTANMNTLV

-739 QLSENASSLNADQ
+739 ELSAESGSLDTSK
-752 LDQLSQGLT
+752 LDQLSEGLT
-761 DLNNGL
+761 KLNTGL

-772 KVSQIS
+772 VVSQIN

-800 VGSLQKGLESAQSG
+800 VSNLKKGLTDTQSG
-814 LTAAGRGLTT
+814 LTTAGTGWGT
-824 ASGAAGSLA
+824 ASAAAGSLA
-833 ASIKKVSDPTLQKE
+833 SSISKVSDPTLKAELQKE
-847 LLNELNSLNGSL
+847 LETLNSGL
-859 SSTRDGLDTANRG
+859 SSTKSGLDTVGSGLTTAGTAANNMKGAASDIRS
-872 LGAAG
+872 AAG
-877 SAATSMNAAAS
+877 SLGSST
-888 GIQSA
+888 SA
-893 AGGLS
+893 A
-898 TIGSTADLS
+898 STADLS
-907 TQVQQLQAAVSQLAS
+907 TKVQQLQASVSQLAS
-922 GSSTLSTQA
+922 GSNILSTQA
-931 ASGISD
+931 ASGINR
-937 LKSGLGKISQMQSAV
+937 LKSGLSKIGQMQSAV
-952 DALATGAHKLYT
+952 DALAAGAHKLYT
-964 GSNSIYSG
+964 GSNSLYSG
-972 LSKGMAGA
+972 LSEGMAGA
-980 LALSQGANKL
+980 LALSQGANQ
-990 NTGAESLYDGISK
+990 
-1003 VNTGA
+1003 VN
-1008 NSLYTGAGQ
+1008 S
-1017 ANTGVISL
+1017 
-1025 YNGAGQLNTGAV
+1025 
-1037 SLYNG
+1037 G
-1042 ASQLNAG
+1042 ASAV
-1049 ANSLYAGA
+1049 A
-1057 GKLNAG
+1057 
-1063 AISLYAGAGQLNTG
+1063 
-1077 ANSLYSGTGTLVSGA
+1077 
-1092 KKVNS
+1092 S

-1114 QLANGL
+1114 QLATGL

-1126 AAQLANGASRLT
+1126 AAQLANGARRLT

-1145 SGAGQLQNGLA
+1145 SGASQLQNGLA

-1214 RKSKASDTFYVP
+1214 RKSEASDTFYVP

-1249 SAMIIII
+1249 STMIIII

-1267 EHSQALSAMARK
+1267 KHSQALSAMARK

-1315 AIMLIGIGIALIFV
+1315 AIMLIGVGIALILI

-1405 RILEACT
+1405 RILKACT
-1412 VIGTVVISAAVILG
+1412 AIGTVVISAVVILG

-1450 LAILVF
+1450 LAILIF

-1477 WAGRKKGLSFGK
+1477 WAGRKKGHSFGK

>member
-77 KLTDT
+77 KLTET

-132 IAKSHG
+132 ISKNHG

-209 VGISFLV
+209 VGVSFLV
-216 SFSIVTNLVNQINF
+216 SFSIVTNLVNQVNF

-311 VAVGVLVLLVVL
+311 VAVGVLVLLIVL

-385 VLNYDDTAEIS
+385 VLNYNDTAEIS

-411 FSKGM
+411 FSEGM

-492 TKGSEQVTSGAKKLA
+492 TKGSEKVTSGAKKLA

-518 TLSDGAKDLYT
+518 TLSDGAKNLYT

-579 TQKLKN
+579 TQKLKS
-585 GTQALASGTG
+585 GTSSLASGSKTLANGTG

-600 AQTLRNGAGSLKNG
+600 AQK
-614 TASLYT
+614 
-620 GAGTLKNGV
+620 
-629 ASLYT
+629 
-634 GAGTLKNGINT
+634 
-645 AYTGAGTLKNG
+645 
-656 ISTLY
+656 
-661 TGAGSL
+661 
-667 KDGIGSLYTGAGS
+667 
-680 LKDGTAQL
+680 
-688 VTGSS
+688 
-693 SLKDGTSSLATGA
+693 
-706 DSLYTGTKAL
+706 LYTGTKTL
-716 TDGAQDLTANMNTLV
+716 TRGAQDLTDNMSNLV
-731 AGLDQLKS
+731 SGLDQLKS
-739 QLSENASSLNADQ
+739 ELSAESGSLDTSK
-752 LDQLSQGLT
+752 LDQLSEGLT
-761 DLNNGL
+761 KLNTGL

-772 KVSQIS
+772 VVSQIN

-800 VGSLQKGLESAQSG
+800 VSNLKKGLTDTQSG
-814 LTAAGRGLTT
+814 LTTAGTGLGT
-824 ASGAAGSLA
+824 ASAAAGSLA
-833 ASIKKVSDPTLQKE
+833 SSISKVSDPTLKAELQKE
-847 LLNELNSLNGSL
+847 LETLNSGL
-859 SSTRDGLDTANRG
+859 SSTKSG
-872 LGAAG
+872 LGTAG
-877 SAATSMNAAAS
+877 SGLTTAGTAATNMNSAAS

-893 AGGLS
+893 AGSLGSS
-898 TIGSTADLS
+898 TSAASTADLS
-907 TQVQQLQAAVSQLAS
+907 TEVQQLQAIVSQLAS
-922 GSSTLSTQA
+922 GSNDLSTQA
-931 ASGISD
+931 ASGISS
-937 LKSGLGKISQMQSAV
+937 LKSGLSKIGEMQSGV
-952 DALATGAHKLYT
+952 DALAAGAHKLYT
-964 GSNSIYSG
+964 GSNSLYSG
-972 LSKGMAGA
+972 LSEGMAGA
-980 LALSQGANKL
+980 LALSQGANQ
-990 NTGAESLYDGISK
+990 
-1003 VNTGA
+1003 VN
-1008 NSLYTGAGQ
+1008 S
-1017 ANTGVISL
+1017 
-1025 YNGAGQLNTGAV
+1025 
-1037 SLYNG
+1037 G
-1042 ASQLNAG
+1042 ASAV
-1049 ANSLYAGA
+1049 A
-1057 GKLNAG
+1057 
-1063 AISLYAGAGQLNTG
+1063 
-1077 ANSLYSGTGTLVSGA
+1077 
-1092 KKVNS
+1092 S

-1114 QLANGL
+1114 QLATGL

-1145 SGAGQLQNGLA
+1145 SGASQLQNGLA

-1162 SQLAEGADKLQSGTS
+1162 SQLAEGANKLQSGTS

-1315 AIMLIGIGIALIFV
+1315 AIMLIGIGIALILV

>member
-680 LKDGTAQL
+680 LKDGTSQL
-688 VTGSS
+688 LTGSS

-706 DSLYTGTKAL
+706 SSLYTGTQTL
-716 TDGAQDLTANMNTLV
+716 TNGAKDLTANMNTLV

-778 VPNIDTSKISSLVS
+778 VPNIDTSKIYSLVN
-792 GLQSLQGQ
+792 GLESLQGQ
-800 VGSLQKGLESAQSG
+800 VDTLQNGLKSAQSG
-814 LTAAGRGLTT
+814 LNT
-824 ASGAAGSLA
+824 ASGAAGELA
-833 ASIKKVSDPTLQKE
+833 SKINQDPKLKEELQPVLDK
-847 LLNELNSLNGSL
+847 LN
-859 SSTRDGLDTANRG
+859 DGLGSVGSGLTTAG
-872 LGAAG
+872 TAANNMKG
-877 SAATSMNAAAS
+877 AAS

-893 AGGLS
+893 AGSFGNVS
-898 TIGSTADLS
+898 STADLS

-922 GSSTLSTQA
+922 GSSTLSSQA

-990 NTGAESLYDGISK
+990 SSGAASLYDGISQ

-1017 ANTGVISL
+1017 ANTGAISL

-1057 GKLNAG
+1057 GKLNSG

-1077 ANSLYSGTGTLVSGA
+1077 ASSLYSGTGTLVSGA

-1226 SYVLK
+1226 NYVLK

>member
-59 SKKKN
+59 NKKKN

-77 KLTDT
+77 KLTET

-102 IKDYLAPQD
+102 IKDYLAPQN

-138 TISQVY
+138 SISQVY
-144 DEINKAVKTSG
+144 DEINKVVKTSG

-209 VGISFLV
+209 VGVSFLV
-216 SFSIVTNLVNQINF
+216 SFSIVTNLVNQVNF

-251 NILLYNHFKEDLG
+251 NILLYNHFKEYLG

-311 VAVGVLVLLVVL
+311 VAVGVLVLLIVL

-342 KEFAGENPSKMW
+342 KEFAGGNPSKMW

-359 ATLKRPVVFLAAVAV
+359 ATLKRPVVFMAAVAV

-411 FSKGM
+411 FSEGM
-416 AMPSYLYIKSDHK
+416 AMPSYLYIKSDHT

-518 TLSDGAKDLYT
+518 TLSDGTKDLYT
-529 GTVKLYNGSIALY
+529 GT
-542 DGAGTLFNGTKTLSV
+542 
-557 GADALYSGTRK
+557 
-568 LSSGANTLSAG
+568 
-579 TQKLKN
+579 
-585 GTQALASGTG
+585 
-595 SLATG
+595 
-600 AQTLRNGAGSLKNG
+600 QTLTNGAK
-614 TASLYT
+614 
-620 GAGTLKNGV
+620 
-629 ASLYT
+629 
-634 GAGTLKNGINT
+634 
-645 AYTGAGTLKNG
+645 
-656 ISTLY
+656 
-661 TGAGSL
+661 
-667 KDGIGSLYTGAGS
+667 
-680 LKDGTAQL
+680 
-688 VTGSS
+688 
-693 SLKDGTSSLATGA
+693 
-706 DSLYTGTKAL
+706 
-716 TDGAQDLTANMNTLV
+716 DLTANMNTLV

-739 QLSENASSLNADQ
+739 QLSENASSL
-752 LDQLSQGLT
+752 
-761 DLNNGL
+761 
-767 QQLNG
+767 
-772 KVSQIS
+772 
-778 VPNIDTSKISSLVS
+778 
-792 GLQSLQGQ
+792 
-800 VGSLQKGLESAQSG
+800 
-814 LTAAGRGLTT
+814 
-824 ASGAAGSLA
+824 
-833 ASIKKVSDPTLQKE
+833 
-847 LLNELNSLNGSL
+847 
-859 SSTRDGLDTANRG
+859 STE
-872 LGAAG
+872 
-877 SAATSMNAAAS
+877 
-888 GIQSA
+888 
-893 AGGLS
+893 
-898 TIGSTADLS
+898 
-907 TQVQQLQAAVSQLAS
+907 VQQLQAAVSQLAS
-922 GSSTLSTQA
+922 GSNTLSTQV
-931 ASGISD
+931 ASRISS
-937 LKSGLGKISQMQSAV
+937 LKSGLSKIGQMQSAV
-952 DALATGAHKLYT
+952 DALATCAHKLYT
-964 GSNSIYSG
+964 GSNSLYSG

-980 LALSQGANKL
+980 LALSQ
-990 NTGAESLYDGISK
+990 
-1003 VNTGA
+1003 
-1008 NSLYTGAGQ
+1008 
-1017 ANTGVISL
+1017 
-1025 YNGAGQLNTGAV
+1025 
-1037 SLYNG
+1037 
-1042 ASQLNAG
+1042 
-1049 ANSLYAGA
+1049 
-1057 GKLNAG
+1057 
-1063 AISLYAGAGQLNTG
+1063 
-1077 ANSLYSGTGTLVSGA
+1077 
-1092 KKVNS
+1092 
-1097 GASQVNSGAGQV
+1097 
-1109 NSGAG
+1109 
-1114 QLANGL
+1114 
-1120 ASGVSG
+1120 
-1126 AAQLANGASRLT
+1126 
-1138 SGAGQLQ
+1138 
-1145 SGAGQLQNGLA
+1145 
-1156 QGVNGS
+1156 
-1162 SQLAEGADKLQSGTS
+1162 GADKLQSGTS

-1237 KSLKVF
+1237 KSLKFF

-1267 EHSQALSAMARK
+1267 ENSQALSAMARK

-1477 WAGRKKGLSFGK
+1477 WAGRKKSLSFGK

>member
-680 LKDGTAQL
+680 LKDGTSQL
-688 VTGSS
+688 LTGSS

-706 DSLYTGTKAL
+706 SSLYTGTQTL
-716 TDGAQDLTANMNTLV
+716 TNGAKDLTANMNTLV

-778 VPNIDTSKISSLVS
+778 VPNIDTSKIYSLVN
-792 GLQSLQGQ
+792 GLESLQGQ
-800 VGSLQKGLESAQSG
+800 VDTLQNGLKSAQSG
-814 LTAAGRGLTT
+814 LNT
-824 ASGAAGSLA
+824 ASGAAGELA
-833 ASIKKVSDPTLQKE
+833 SKINQDPKLKEELQSVLDK
-847 LLNELNSLNGSL
+847 LN
-859 SSTRDGLDTANRG
+859 DGLGSVGSGLTTAG
-872 LGAAG
+872 TAANNMKG
-877 SAATSMNAAAS
+877 AAS

-893 AGGLS
+893 AGSFGNVS
-898 TIGSTADLS
+898 STADLS

-922 GSSTLSTQA
+922 GSSTLSSQA

-990 NTGAESLYDGISK
+990 SSGAASLYDGISQ

-1008 NSLYTGAGQ
+1008 NSLYNGAGQ
-1017 ANTGVISL
+1017 ANTGAISL

-1145 SGAGQLQNGLA
+1145 SGASQLQNGLA

>member
-8 HLGALIAWVLILVIS
+8 HLGALIAWVFILVIS
-23 LVALPNVDSLTRA
+23 LVALPNVESLTRA

-77 KLTDT
+77 KLTET

-138 TISQVY
+138 TISQVN

-173 IQEGIKKTE
+173 IREGIKKTE

-209 VGISFLV
+209 VGVSFLV
-216 SFSIVTNLVNQINF
+216 SFSIVTNLVNQVNF

-311 VAVGVLVLLVVL
+311 VAVGVLVLLIVL

-342 KEFAGENPSKMW
+342 KEVAGENPSKMW

-416 AMPSYLYIKSDHK
+416 AMPSYLYIKSDHT

-579 TQKLKN
+579 TQKLKS
-585 GTQALASGTG
+585 GTSSLASGSQTLANGTG

-600 AQTLRNGAGSLKNG
+600 AQK
-614 TASLYT
+614 
-620 GAGTLKNGV
+620 
-629 ASLYT
+629 
-634 GAGTLKNGINT
+634 
-645 AYTGAGTLKNG
+645 
-656 ISTLY
+656 
-661 TGAGSL
+661 
-667 KDGIGSLYTGAGS
+667 
-680 LKDGTAQL
+680 
-688 VTGSS
+688 
-693 SLKDGTSSLATGA
+693 
-706 DSLYTGTKAL
+706 LYTGTKTL
-716 TDGAQDLTANMNTLV
+716 TRGAQDLTDNMSNLV
-731 AGLDQLKS
+731 SGLDQLKS
-739 QLSENASSLNADQ
+739 ELSAESGSLDTSK
-752 LDQLSQGLT
+752 LDQLSEGLT
-761 DLNNGL
+761 KLNTGL

-772 KVSQIS
+772 VVSQIN

-800 VGSLQKGLESAQSG
+800 VSNLKKGLTDTQSG
-814 LTAAGRGLTT
+814 LTTAGTGLGT
-824 ASGAAGSLA
+824 ASAAAGSLA
-833 ASIKKVSDPTLQKE
+833 SSISKVSDPTLKAELQKE
-847 LLNELNSLNGSL
+847 LETLNSGL
-859 SSTRDGLDTANRG
+859 SSTKSG
-872 LGAAG
+872 LGTAG
-877 SAATSMNAAAS
+877 IGLTTAGTAATNMNSAAS

-893 AGGLS
+893 AGSLGSS
-898 TIGSTADLS
+898 TSAASTADLS
-907 TQVQQLQAAVSQLAS
+907 TKVQQLQAIVSQLAS
-922 GSSTLSTQA
+922 GSNDLSTQA
-931 ASGISD
+931 ASGITS
-937 LKSGLGKISQMQSAV
+937 LKSGLSKIGEMQSGV
-952 DALATGAHKLYT
+952 DALAAGAHKLYT
-964 GSNSIYSG
+964 GSNSLYSG
-972 LSKGMAGA
+972 LSEGMAGA
-980 LALSQGANKL
+980 LALSQGANQ
-990 NTGAESLYDGISK
+990 
-1003 VNTGA
+1003 VN
-1008 NSLYTGAGQ
+1008 S
-1017 ANTGVISL
+1017 
-1025 YNGAGQLNTGAV
+1025 
-1037 SLYNG
+1037 G
-1042 ASQLNAG
+1042 ASAV
-1049 ANSLYAGA
+1049 A
-1057 GKLNAG
+1057 
-1063 AISLYAGAGQLNTG
+1063 
-1077 ANSLYSGTGTLVSGA
+1077 
-1092 KKVNS
+1092 S

-1114 QLANGL
+1114 QLATGL

-1145 SGAGQLQNGLA
+1145 SGASQLQNGLA

-1162 SQLAEGADKLQSGTS
+1162 SRLAEGADKLQSGTS

-1214 RKSKASDTFYVP
+1214 RKSEASDTFYVP

-1267 EHSQALSAMARK
+1267 KHSQALSAMARK

-1315 AIMLIGIGIALIFV
+1315 AIMLIGVGIALILI

-1405 RILEACT
+1405 RILKACT
-1412 VIGTVVISAAVILG
+1412 AIGTVVISAVVILG

-1450 LAILVF
+1450 LAILIF

>member
-23 LVALPNVDSLTRA
+23 LVALPNVESLTRA

-77 KLTDT
+77 KLTET

-173 IQEGIKKTE
+173 IREGIKKTE

-209 VGISFLV
+209 VGVSFLV
-216 SFSIVTNLVNQINF
+216 SFSIVTNLVNQVNF

-311 VAVGVLVLLVVL
+311 VAVGVLVLLIVL

-342 KEFAGENPSKMW
+342 KEFVGENPSKMW

-411 FSKGM
+411 FSEGM

-467 LLYVKKQLKSVTDGT
+467 LFYVKKQLKSVTDGT

-507 NGADQLDEGTG
+507 NG
-518 TLSDGAKDLYT
+518 
-529 GTVKLYNGSIALY
+529 
-542 DGAGTLFNGTKTLSV
+542 
-557 GADALYSGTRK
+557 
-568 LSSGANTLSAG
+568 
-579 TQKLKN
+579 
-585 GTQALASGTG
+585 TG

-600 AQTLRNGAGSLKNG
+600 AQE
-614 TASLYT
+614 
-620 GAGTLKNGV
+620 
-629 ASLYT
+629 
-634 GAGTLKNGINT
+634 
-645 AYTGAGTLKNG
+645 
-656 ISTLY
+656 
-661 TGAGSL
+661 
-667 KDGIGSLYTGAGS
+667 
-680 LKDGTAQL
+680 
-688 VTGSS
+688 
-693 SLKDGTSSLATGA
+693 
-706 DSLYTGTKAL
+706 LYTGTKTL
-716 TDGAQDLTANMNTLV
+716 TRGAQDLTDNMSNLV
-731 AGLDQLKS
+731 SGLDQLKS
-739 QLSENASSLNADQ
+739 ELSAESGSLDTSK
-752 LDQLSQGLT
+752 LDQLSEGLT
-761 DLNNGL
+761 KLNNGL

-772 KVSQIS
+772 AVSQIN

-800 VGSLQKGLESAQSG
+800 VDSLQNGLG
-814 LTAAGRGLTT
+814 AAST
-824 ASGAAGSLA
+824 AAGSLA
-833 ASIKKVSDPTLQKE
+833 SLISKVSNPNLKAELQERLK
-847 LLNELNSLNGSL
+847 NLNS
-859 SSTRDGLDTANRG
+859 GLTTART
-872 LGAAG
+872 AATNMK
-877 SAATSMNAAAS
+877 SAAP

-893 AGGLS
+893 AGSLGSS
-898 TIGSTADLS
+898 TSAASTANLS
-907 TQVQQLQAAVSQLAS
+907 TQVQQLQAIVSQLAS
-922 GSSTLSTQA
+922 GSNDLSTQA
-931 ASGISD
+931 ASGISS
-937 LKSGLGKISQMQSAV
+937 LKSGLSKIGEMQSGV
-952 DALATGAHKLYT
+952 DALAAGAHNLYT
-964 GSNSIYSG
+964 GSNSLYSG
-972 LSKGMAGA
+972 LSEGMAGA
-980 LALSQGANKL
+980 K
-990 NTGAESLYDGISK
+990 T
-1003 VNTGA
+1003 VNF
-1008 NSLYTGAGQ
+1008 
-1017 ANTGVISL
+1017 
-1025 YNGAGQLNTGAV
+1025 
-1037 SLYNG
+1037 G
-1042 ASQLNAG
+1042 ASAV
-1049 ANSLYAGA
+1049 A
-1057 GKLNAG
+1057 
-1063 AISLYAGAGQLNTG
+1063 
-1077 ANSLYSGTGTLVSGA
+1077 
-1092 KKVNS
+1092 
-1097 GASQVNSGAGQV
+1097 
-1109 NSGAG
+1109 
-1114 QLANGL
+1114 
-1120 ASGVSG
+1120 
-1126 AAQLANGASRLT
+1126 
-1138 SGAGQLQ
+1138 
-1145 SGAGQLQNGLA
+1145 
-1156 QGVNGS
+1156 
-1162 SQLAEGADKLQSGTS
+1162 
-1177 QLSSGASKLAEKTPA
+1177 SGASKLAEKTPA

-1231 HNADLQ
+1231 RNADLQ

-1315 AIMLIGIGIALIFV
+1315 AIMLIGVGIALILV

-1405 RILEACT
+1405 RILKACT
-1412 VIGTVVISAAVILG
+1412 AIGTVVISAVVILG

-1450 LAILVF
+1450 LAILIF

>member
-23 LVALPNVDSLTRA
+23 LVALPNVESLTRA

-77 KLTDT
+77 KLTET

-138 TISQVY
+138 TISQVN

-173 IQEGIKKTE
+173 IREGIKKTE

-209 VGISFLV
+209 VGVSFLV
-216 SFSIVTNLVNQINF
+216 SFSIVTNLVNQVNF

-311 VAVGVLVLLVVL
+311 VAVGVLVLLIVL

-411 FSKGM
+411 FSEGM
-416 AMPSYLYIKSDHK
+416 AMPSYLYIKSDHT

-579 TQKLKN
+579 TQKLKS
-585 GTQALASGTG
+585 GTSSLASGSQTLANGTG

-600 AQTLRNGAGSLKNG
+600 AN
-614 TASLYT
+614 
-620 GAGTLKNGV
+620 
-629 ASLYT
+629 
-634 GAGTLKNGINT
+634 
-645 AYTGAGTLKNG
+645 
-656 ISTLY
+656 
-661 TGAGSL
+661 
-667 KDGIGSLYTGAGS
+667 
-680 LKDGTAQL
+680 
-688 VTGSS
+688 
-693 SLKDGTSSLATGA
+693 
-706 DSLYTGTKAL
+706 SLYTGTQTL
-716 TDGAQDLTANMNTLV
+716 TNGAKDLTANMNTLV

-739 QLSENASSLNADQ
+739 ELSAESGSLDTSK
-752 LDQLSQGLT
+752 LDQLSEGLT
-761 DLNNGL
+761 KLNTGL

-772 KVSQIS
+772 VVSQIN

-800 VGSLQKGLESAQSG
+800 VSNLKKGLTDTQSG
-814 LTAAGRGLTT
+814 LTTAGTGLGT
-824 ASGAAGSLA
+824 ASAAARSLA
-833 ASIKKVSDPTLQKE
+833 SSISKVSDPTLKAELQKE
-847 LLNELNSLNGSL
+847 LETLNSGL
-859 SSTRDGLDTANRG
+859 SSTTSG
-872 LGAAG
+872 LGTAG
-877 SAATSMNAAAS
+877 SGLTTAGTAATNMNSAAS

-893 AGGLS
+893 AGSLGSS
-898 TIGSTADLS
+898 TSAASTADLS
-907 TQVQQLQAAVSQLAS
+907 TKVQQLQASVSQLAS
-922 GSSTLSTQA
+922 RSNALSTQA
-931 ASGISD
+931 ASGISS
-937 LKSGLGKISQMQSAV
+937 LKSGLSKIGEMQSGV
-952 DALATGAHKLYT
+952 DALAAGAHKLYT
-964 GSNSIYSG
+964 GSNSLYSG
-972 LSKGMAGA
+972 LSEGMAGA
-980 LALSQGANKL
+980 LALSQGANQ
-990 NTGAESLYDGISK
+990 
-1003 VNTGA
+1003 VN
-1008 NSLYTGAGQ
+1008 S
-1017 ANTGVISL
+1017 
-1025 YNGAGQLNTGAV
+1025 
-1037 SLYNG
+1037 G
-1042 ASQLNAG
+1042 ASAV
-1049 ANSLYAGA
+1049 A
-1057 GKLNAG
+1057 
-1063 AISLYAGAGQLNTG
+1063 
-1077 ANSLYSGTGTLVSGA
+1077 
-1092 KKVNS
+1092 S

-1114 QLANGL
+1114 QLATGL

-1145 SGAGQLQNGLA
+1145 SGASQLQNGLA

-1315 AIMLIGIGIALIFV
+1315 AIMLIGVGIALILV

-1405 RILEACT
+1405 RILKACT
-1412 VIGTVVISAAVILG
+1412 AIGTVVISAVVILG

>member
-23 LVALPNVDSLTRA
+23 LVALPNVESLTRA

-77 KLTDT
+77 KLTET

-138 TISQVY
+138 TISQVN

-173 IQEGIKKTE
+173 IREGIKKTE

-209 VGISFLV
+209 VGVSFLV
-216 SFSIVTNLVNQINF
+216 SFSIVTNLVNQVNF

-311 VAVGVLVLLVVL
+311 VAVGVLVLLIVL

-342 KEFAGENPSKMW
+342 KEVAGENPSKMW

-416 AMPSYLYIKSDHK
+416 AMPSYLYIKSDHT

-529 GTVKLYNGSIALY
+529 GT
-542 DGAGTLFNGTKTLSV
+542 
-557 GADALYSGTRK
+557 
-568 LSSGANTLSAG
+568 
-579 TQKLKN
+579 
-585 GTQALASGTG
+585 
-595 SLATG
+595 
-600 AQTLRNGAGSLKNG
+600 QTLTNGAK
-614 TASLYT
+614 
-620 GAGTLKNGV
+620 
-629 ASLYT
+629 
-634 GAGTLKNGINT
+634 
-645 AYTGAGTLKNG
+645 
-656 ISTLY
+656 
-661 TGAGSL
+661 
-667 KDGIGSLYTGAGS
+667 
-680 LKDGTAQL
+680 
-688 VTGSS
+688 
-693 SLKDGTSSLATGA
+693 
-706 DSLYTGTKAL
+706 
-716 TDGAQDLTANMNTLV
+716 DLTANMNTLV

-752 LDQLSQGLT
+752 LDQLSSGLT
-761 DLNNGL
+761 DLNSGL
-767 QQLNG
+767 QRLNS
-772 KVSQIS
+772 KVSQIQ
-778 VPNIDTSKISSLVS
+778 VPNIDTSKISRLVS

-800 VGSLQKGLESAQSG
+800 VGSLQTG
-814 LTAAGRGLTT
+814 LTNAKTGLTT
-824 ASGAAGSLA
+824 ARTGFGTASAAAGSLA
-833 ASIKKVSDPTLQKE
+833 SSISKVSDPTLKAELQKE
-847 LLNELNSLNGSL
+847 LETLNSGLY
-859 SSTRDGLDTANRG
+859 STKSG
-872 LGAAG
+872 LGTVGSGLTTAG
-877 SAATSMNAAAS
+877 TAATNMNSAAS

-893 AGGLS
+893 AGSLGSS
-898 TIGSTADLS
+898 TSAASTADLS
-907 TQVQQLQAAVSQLAS
+907 TEVQQLQAAVSQLAS
-922 GSSTLSTQA
+922 GSNTLNTQA
-931 ASGISD
+931 ASGINS
-937 LKSGLGKISQMQSAV
+937 LKSGLSKIGQMQSAV

-980 LALSQGANKL
+980 LALSQ
-990 NTGAESLYDGISK
+990 
-1003 VNTGA
+1003 
-1008 NSLYTGAGQ
+1008 
-1017 ANTGVISL
+1017 
-1025 YNGAGQLNTGAV
+1025 
-1037 SLYNG
+1037 
-1042 ASQLNAG
+1042 
-1049 ANSLYAGA
+1049 
-1057 GKLNAG
+1057 
-1063 AISLYAGAGQLNTG
+1063 
-1077 ANSLYSGTGTLVSGA
+1077 
-1092 KKVNS
+1092 
-1097 GASQVNSGAGQV
+1097 
-1109 NSGAG
+1109 
-1114 QLANGL
+1114 
-1120 ASGVSG
+1120 
-1126 AAQLANGASRLT
+1126 
-1138 SGAGQLQ
+1138 
-1145 SGAGQLQNGLA
+1145 
-1156 QGVNGS
+1156 
-1162 SQLAEGADKLQSGTS
+1162 GADKLQSGTS

-1214 RKSKASDTFYVP
+1214 RKSEASDTFYVP

-1249 SAMIIII
+1249 STMIIII

-1267 EHSQALSAMARK
+1267 KHSQALSAMARK

-1315 AIMLIGIGIALIFV
+1315 AIMLIGVGIALILI

-1405 RILEACT
+1405 RILKACT
-1412 VIGTVVISAAVILG
+1412 AIGTVVISAVVILG

-1450 LAILVF
+1450 LAILIF

-1477 WAGRKKGLSFGK
+1477 WAGRKKGHSFGK

>member
-23 LVALPNVDSLTRA
+23 LVALPNVESLTRA

-77 KLTDT
+77 KLTET

-138 TISQVY
+138 TISQVN

-173 IQEGIKKTE
+173 IREGIKKTE
-182 LITVVFIFIVLIIV
+182 LVTVVFIFIVLVIV

-209 VGISFLV
+209 VGVSFLV
-216 SFSIVTNLVNQINF
+216 SFSIVTNLVNQVNF

-311 VAVGVLVLLVVL
+311 VAVGVLVLLIVL

-342 KEFAGENPSKMW
+342 KEVAGENPSKMW

-416 AMPSYLYIKSDHK
+416 AMPSYLYIKSDHT

-579 TQKLKN
+579 TQKLKS
-585 GTQALASGTG
+585 GTSSLASGSQTLANGTG

-600 AQTLRNGAGSLKNG
+600 AQK
-614 TASLYT
+614 
-620 GAGTLKNGV
+620 
-629 ASLYT
+629 
-634 GAGTLKNGINT
+634 
-645 AYTGAGTLKNG
+645 
-656 ISTLY
+656 
-661 TGAGSL
+661 
-667 KDGIGSLYTGAGS
+667 
-680 LKDGTAQL
+680 
-688 VTGSS
+688 
-693 SLKDGTSSLATGA
+693 
-706 DSLYTGTKAL
+706 LYTGTKTL
-716 TDGAQDLTANMNTLV
+716 TRGAQDLTDNMSNLV
-731 AGLDQLKS
+731 SGLDQLKS
-739 QLSENASSLNADQ
+739 ELSAESGSLDTSK
-752 LDQLSQGLT
+752 LDQLSEGLT
-761 DLNNGL
+761 KLNTGL

-772 KVSQIS
+772 VVSQIN

-800 VGSLQKGLESAQSG
+800 VSNLKKGLTDTQSG
-814 LTAAGRGLTT
+814 LTTAGTGLGT
-824 ASGAAGSLA
+824 ASAAAGSLA
-833 ASIKKVSDPTLQKE
+833 SSISKVSDPTLKAELQKE
-847 LLNELNSLNGSL
+847 LETLNSGL
-859 SSTRDGLDTANRG
+859 SSTKSG
-872 LGAAG
+872 LGTAG
-877 SAATSMNAAAS
+877 SGLTTAGTAATNMNSAAS
-888 GIQSA
+888 GIESA
-893 AGGLS
+893 AGSLGSS
-898 TIGSTADLS
+898 TSVASTADLS
-907 TQVQQLQAAVSQLAS
+907 TKVQQLQVIVSQLAS
-922 GSSTLSTQA
+922 GSNDLSTQA
-931 ASGISD
+931 ASGITS
-937 LKSGLGKISQMQSAV
+937 LKSGLSKIGEMQSGV
-952 DALATGAHKLYT
+952 DALAAGAHKLYT
-964 GSNSIYSG
+964 GSNSLYSG
-972 LSKGMAGA
+972 LSEGMAGA
-980 LALSQGANKL
+980 LALSQGANQ
-990 NTGAESLYDGISK
+990 
-1003 VNTGA
+1003 VN
-1008 NSLYTGAGQ
+1008 S
-1017 ANTGVISL
+1017 
-1025 YNGAGQLNTGAV
+1025 
-1037 SLYNG
+1037 G
-1042 ASQLNAG
+1042 ASAV
-1049 ANSLYAGA
+1049 A
-1057 GKLNAG
+1057 
-1063 AISLYAGAGQLNTG
+1063 
-1077 ANSLYSGTGTLVSGA
+1077 
-1092 KKVNS
+1092 S

-1114 QLANGL
+1114 QLATGL

-1126 AAQLANGASRLT
+1126 AAQLANGARRLT

-1145 SGAGQLQNGLA
+1145 SGASQLKNGLA

-1162 SQLAEGADKLQSGTS
+1162 SRLAEGANKLQSGTS

-1214 RKSKASDTFYVP
+1214 RKSEASDTFYVP

-1267 EHSQALSAMARK
+1267 KHSQALSAMARK

-1315 AIMLIGIGIALIFV
+1315 AIMLIGVGIALILI

-1405 RILEACT
+1405 RILKACT
-1412 VIGTVVISAAVILG
+1412 AIGTVVISAVVILG

-1450 LAILVF
+1450 LAILIF

>member
-77 KLTDT
+77 KLTET

-132 IAKSHG
+132 ISKNHG

-209 VGISFLV
+209 VGVSFLV
-216 SFSIVTNLVNQINF
+216 SFSIVTNLVNQVNF

-311 VAVGVLVLLVVL
+311 VAVGVLVLLIVL

-374 VVAPFFVTYSN
+374 VVAPFLVTYSN

-411 FSKGM
+411 FSEGM

-492 TKGSEQVTSGAKKLA
+492 TKGSEKVTSGAKKLA

-579 TQKLKN
+579 TQKLKS
-585 GTQALASGTG
+585 GTSSLASGSQTLANGTG

-600 AQTLRNGAGSLKNG
+600 AQK
-614 TASLYT
+614 
-620 GAGTLKNGV
+620 
-629 ASLYT
+629 
-634 GAGTLKNGINT
+634 
-645 AYTGAGTLKNG
+645 
-656 ISTLY
+656 
-661 TGAGSL
+661 
-667 KDGIGSLYTGAGS
+667 
-680 LKDGTAQL
+680 
-688 VTGSS
+688 
-693 SLKDGTSSLATGA
+693 
-706 DSLYTGTKAL
+706 LYTGTKTL
-716 TDGAQDLTANMNTLV
+716 TRGAQDLTDNMSNLV
-731 AGLDQLKS
+731 SGLDQLKS
-739 QLSENASSLNADQ
+739 ELSAESGSLDTSK
-752 LDQLSQGLT
+752 LDQLSEGLT
-761 DLNNGL
+761 KLNTGL

-772 KVSQIS
+772 VVSQIN

-800 VGSLQKGLESAQSG
+800 VSNLKKGLTDTQSG
-814 LTAAGRGLTT
+814 LTTAGTGLGT
-824 ASGAAGSLA
+824 ASAAAGSLA
-833 ASIKKVSDPTLQKE
+833 SSISKVSDPTLKAELQKE
-847 LLNELNSLNGSL
+847 LETLNSGL
-859 SSTRDGLDTANRG
+859 SSTKSG
-872 LGAAG
+872 LGTAG
-877 SAATSMNAAAS
+877 SGLTTAGTAATNMNSAAS

-893 AGGLS
+893 AGSLGSS
-898 TIGSTADLS
+898 TSAASTADLS
-907 TQVQQLQAAVSQLAS
+907 TEVQQLQAIVSQLAS
-922 GSSTLSTQA
+922 GSNDLSTQA
-931 ASGISD
+931 ASGISS
-937 LKSGLGKISQMQSAV
+937 LKSGLSKIGEMQSGV
-952 DALATGAHKLYT
+952 DALAAGAHKLYT
-964 GSNSIYSG
+964 GSNSLYSG
-972 LSKGMAGA
+972 LSEGMAGA
-980 LALSQGANKL
+980 LALSQGANQ
-990 NTGAESLYDGISK
+990 
-1003 VNTGA
+1003 VN
-1008 NSLYTGAGQ
+1008 S
-1017 ANTGVISL
+1017 
-1025 YNGAGQLNTGAV
+1025 
-1037 SLYNG
+1037 G
-1042 ASQLNAG
+1042 ASAV
-1049 ANSLYAGA
+1049 A
-1057 GKLNAG
+1057 
-1063 AISLYAGAGQLNTG
+1063 
-1077 ANSLYSGTGTLVSGA
+1077 
-1092 KKVNS
+1092 S

-1114 QLANGL
+1114 QLATGL

-1145 SGAGQLQNGLA
+1145 SGASQLQNGLA

-1162 SQLAEGADKLQSGTS
+1162 SQLAEGANKLQSGTS

-1315 AIMLIGIGIALIFV
+1315 AIMLIGIGIALILV

-1477 WAGRKKGLSFGK
+1477 SGPAARRASASARSLK
-1489 KS
+1489 

>member
-600 AQTLRNGAGSLKNG
+600 AQTLRNGASSLKNG

-680 LKDGTAQL
+680 LKDGTSQL

-693 SLKDGTSSLATGA
+693 SLKDGTSSLAIGA
-706 DSLYTGTKAL
+706 SSLYTGTQTL
-716 TDGAQDLTANMNTLV
+716 TNGAKDLTANMNTLV

-752 LDQLSQGLT
+752 LDRLSQGLT

-814 LTAAGRGLTT
+814 LTT
-824 ASGAAGSLA
+824 ASGAAGELA
-833 ASIKKVSDPTLQKE
+833 SKINQDPKLKEELQPVLDK
-847 LLNELNSLNGSL
+847 LN
-859 SSTRDGLDTANRG
+859 DGLGSVGSGLTTAG
-872 LGAAG
+872 TAANNMKG
-877 SAATSMNAAAS
+877 AAS

-893 AGGLS
+893 AGSFGNVS
-898 TIGSTADLS
+898 STADLS

-990 NTGAESLYDGISK
+990 SSGAASLYDGISQ

-1008 NSLYTGAGQ
+1008 NSLYNGAGQ
-1017 ANTGVISL
+1017 ANTGAISL

-1057 GKLNAG
+1057 GKLNSG

-1077 ANSLYSGTGTLVSGA
+1077 ANSLYSGTGTLVSGV

-1145 SGAGQLQNGLA
+1145 SGASQLQNGLA

>member
-1 MKKLLKN
+1 LKKLLKN

-23 LVALPNVDSLTRA
+23 LVALPNVESLTRA

-64 TYEVAVVFNKKSG
+64 TYEVAVVFTKKSG
-77 KLTDT
+77 KLTET

-138 TISQVY
+138 TISQVN

-173 IQEGIKKTE
+173 IREGIKKTE

-209 VGISFLV
+209 VGVSFLV
-216 SFSIVTNLVNQINF
+216 SFSIVTNLVNQVNF

-251 NILLYNHFKEDLG
+251 NILLYNHFKEDLV

-311 VAVGVLVLLVVL
+311 VAVGVLVLLIVL

-342 KEFAGENPSKMW
+342 KEVAGENPSKMW

-374 VVAPFFVTYSN
+374 VVTPFFVTYSN

-416 AMPSYLYIKSDHK
+416 AMPSYLYIKSDHT

-518 TLSDGAKDLYT
+518 TLSDGAKNLYT

-579 TQKLKN
+579 TQKLKS
-585 GTQALASGTG
+585 GTSSLASGSQTLANGTG

-600 AQTLRNGAGSLKNG
+600 AQK
-614 TASLYT
+614 
-620 GAGTLKNGV
+620 
-629 ASLYT
+629 
-634 GAGTLKNGINT
+634 
-645 AYTGAGTLKNG
+645 
-656 ISTLY
+656 
-661 TGAGSL
+661 
-667 KDGIGSLYTGAGS
+667 
-680 LKDGTAQL
+680 
-688 VTGSS
+688 
-693 SLKDGTSSLATGA
+693 
-706 DSLYTGTKAL
+706 LYTGTKTL
-716 TDGAQDLTANMNTLV
+716 TRGAQDLTDNMSNLV
-731 AGLDQLKS
+731 SGLDQLKS
-739 QLSENASSLNADQ
+739 ELSAESGSLDTSK
-752 LDQLSQGLT
+752 LDQLSEGLT
-761 DLNNGL
+761 KLNTGL

-772 KVSQIS
+772 VVSQIN

-800 VGSLQKGLESAQSG
+800 VSNLKKGLTDTQSG
-814 LTAAGRGLTT
+814 LTTAGTGLGT
-824 ASGAAGSLA
+824 ASAAAGSLA
-833 ASIKKVSDPTLQKE
+833 SSISKVSDPTLKAELQKE
-847 LLNELNSLNGSL
+847 LETLNSGL
-859 SSTRDGLDTANRG
+859 SSTKSG
-872 LGAAG
+872 LGTAG
-877 SAATSMNAAAS
+877 SGLTTAGTAATNMNSAAS

-893 AGGLS
+893 AGSLGSS
-898 TIGSTADLS
+898 TSAASTADLS
-907 TQVQQLQAAVSQLAS
+907 TEVQQLQAIVSQLAS
-922 GSSTLSTQA
+922 GSNDLSTQA
-931 ASGISD
+931 ASGITS
-937 LKSGLGKISQMQSAV
+937 LKSGLSKIGEMQSGV
-952 DALATGAHKLYT
+952 DALAAGAHKLYT
-964 GSNSIYSG
+964 GSNSLYSG
-972 LSKGMAGA
+972 LSEGMAGA
-980 LALSQGANKL
+980 LALSQGANQ
-990 NTGAESLYDGISK
+990 
-1003 VNTGA
+1003 VN
-1008 NSLYTGAGQ
+1008 S
-1017 ANTGVISL
+1017 
-1025 YNGAGQLNTGAV
+1025 
-1037 SLYNG
+1037 G
-1042 ASQLNAG
+1042 ASAV
-1049 ANSLYAGA
+1049 A
-1057 GKLNAG
+1057 
-1063 AISLYAGAGQLNTG
+1063 
-1077 ANSLYSGTGTLVSGA
+1077 
-1092 KKVNS
+1092 S

-1114 QLANGL
+1114 QLATGL

-1145 SGAGQLQNGLA
+1145 SGASQLQNGLA

-1315 AIMLIGIGIALIFV
+1315 AIMLIGVGIALILI

-1405 RILEACT
+1405 RILKACT
-1412 VIGTVVISAAVILG
+1412 AIGTVVISAVVILG

-1450 LAILVF
+1450 LAILIF

>member
-23 LVALPNVDSLTRA
+23 LVALPNVESLTRA

-77 KLTDT
+77 KLTET

-173 IQEGIKKTE
+173 IREGIKKTE

-209 VGISFLV
+209 VGVSFLV
-216 SFSIVTNLVNQINF
+216 SFSIVTNLVNQVNF

-311 VAVGVLVLLVVL
+311 VAVGVLVLLIVL

-342 KEFAGENPSKMW
+342 KEFVGENPSKMW

-359 ATLKRPVVFLAAVAV
+359 ATLKRPVVFLATVAV

-385 VLNYDDTAEIS
+385 VLNYNDTAEIS

-411 FSKGM
+411 FSEGM

-518 TLSDGAKDLYT
+518 TLSDGAKNLYT

-557 GADALYSGTRK
+557 GADALYAGTRK

-579 TQKLKN
+579 TQKLKS
-585 GTQALASGTG
+585 GTSSLASGSKTLANGTG

-600 AQTLRNGAGSLKNG
+600 AQTLRDGAGTLKNG

-620 GAGTLKNGV
+620 GAGTLKNGT

-634 GAGTLKNGINT
+634 GAGTLKNGT
-645 AYTGAGTLKNG
+645 SQLLTGSTTLKNG
-656 ISTLY
+656 
-661 TGAGSL
+661 
-667 KDGIGSLYTGAGS
+667 
-680 LKDGTAQL
+680 
-688 VTGSS
+688 
-693 SLKDGTSSLATGA
+693 TSDLATGA
-706 DSLYTGTKAL
+706 NSLYTGTQTL
-716 TDGAQDLTANMNTLV
+716 TNGAKDLTANMNTLV

-752 LDQLSQGLT
+752 LDQLSSGLT

-767 QQLNG
+767 QSLNS

-800 VGSLQKGLESAQSG
+800 VGSLQTG
-814 LTAAGRGLTT
+814 LTEAKTGLGAASSAAGELASKISQDPELKKQLQPVLDKLNAGLGSAGSGLTT
-824 ASGAAGSLA
+824 AG
-833 ASIKKVSDPTLQKE
+833 T
-847 LLNELNSLNGSL
+847 
-859 SSTRDGLDTANRG
+859 
-872 LGAAG
+872 
-877 SAATSMNAAAS
+877 AATNMKSAAS

-893 AGGLS
+893 AGSLGSS
-898 TIGSTADLS
+898 TSVASTADLS
-907 TQVQQLQAAVSQLAS
+907 TEVQQLQAAVSQLAS
-922 GSSTLSTQA
+922 GSNTLNTQA
-931 ASGISD
+931 TSGITS
-937 LKSGLGKISQMQSAV
+937 LKSGLSKIGQMQSAV

-990 NTGAESLYDGISK
+990 NSGAASLYNGISQ

-1008 NSLYTGAGQ
+1008 NSLYIGAGQ
-1017 ANTGVISL
+1017 VNSGAASL
-1025 YNGAGQLNTGAV
+1025 YT
-1037 SLYNG
+1037 
-1042 ASQLNAG
+1042 
-1049 ANSLYAGA
+1049 GA
-1057 GKLNAG
+1057 GKLN
-1063 AISLYAGAGQLNTG
+1063 TG
-1077 ANSLYSGTGTLVSGA
+1077 AASLYSGTGSLVSGA
-1092 KKVNS
+1092 NQVNSGASAVAS

-1114 QLANGL
+1114 QLATGL

-1145 SGAGQLQNGLA
+1145 SGASQLRNGLA

-1177 QLSSGASKLAEKTPA
+1177 QLSSGASKLAENTPA

-1231 HNADLQ
+1231 RNADLQ

-1315 AIMLIGIGIALIFV
+1315 AIMLIGVGIALIFV

-1405 RILEACT
+1405 RILKACT
-1412 VIGTVVISAAVILG
+1412 AIGTVVISAVVILG

-1450 LAILVF
+1450 LAILIF

>member
-36 HSEISLPSNVESEA
+36 HSEISLPSNVESEV

-59 SKKKN
+59 NKKKN

-77 KLTDT
+77 KLTET

-102 IKDYLAPQD
+102 IKDYLAPQN

-138 TISQVY
+138 SISQVY
-144 DEINKAVKTSG
+144 DEINKVVKTSG

-209 VGISFLV
+209 VGVSFLV
-216 SFSIVTNLVNQINF
+216 SFSIVANLVNQVNF

-251 NILLYNHFKEDLG
+251 NILLYNHFKEYLG

-311 VAVGVLVLLVVL
+311 VAVGVLVLLIVL

-342 KEFAGENPSKMW
+342 KEFAGEKPSKMW

-411 FSKGM
+411 FSEGM
-416 AMPSYLYIKSDHK
+416 AMPSYLYIKSDHT

-467 LLYVKKQLKSVTDGT
+467 LLYVKKQLKSVTDGI

-518 TLSDGAKDLYT
+518 TLSDEAKDLYT
-529 GTVKLYNGSIALY
+529 GT
-542 DGAGTLFNGTKTLSV
+542 
-557 GADALYSGTRK
+557 
-568 LSSGANTLSAG
+568 
-579 TQKLKN
+579 
-585 GTQALASGTG
+585 
-595 SLATG
+595 
-600 AQTLRNGAGSLKNG
+600 QTLTNGAK
-614 TASLYT
+614 
-620 GAGTLKNGV
+620 
-629 ASLYT
+629 
-634 GAGTLKNGINT
+634 
-645 AYTGAGTLKNG
+645 
-656 ISTLY
+656 
-661 TGAGSL
+661 
-667 KDGIGSLYTGAGS
+667 
-680 LKDGTAQL
+680 
-688 VTGSS
+688 
-693 SLKDGTSSLATGA
+693 
-706 DSLYTGTKAL
+706 
-716 TDGAQDLTANMNTLV
+716 DLTANMNTLV

-752 LDQLSQGLT
+752 LDQLSSGLT
-761 DLNNGL
+761 DLN
-767 QQLNG
+767 
-772 KVSQIS
+772 
-778 VPNIDTSKISSLVS
+778 S

-800 VGSLQKGLESAQSG
+800 VGSLQTG
-814 LTAAGRGLTT
+814 LTNAKTGLTT
-824 ASGAAGSLA
+824 ARTGFGTASAAAGSLA
-833 ASIKKVSDPTLQKE
+833 SSISKVSDPTLKAELQKE
-847 LLNELNSLNGSL
+847 LETLNS
-859 SSTRDGLDTANRG
+859 G
-872 LGAAG
+872 LGTVG
-877 SAATSMNAAAS
+877 SGLTTARTAATNMNSAAS

-893 AGGLS
+893 TGSLGSS
-898 TIGSTADLS
+898 TSAVSTADLS
-907 TQVQQLQAAVSQLAS
+907 TEVQQLQA
-922 GSSTLSTQA
+922 
-931 ASGISD
+931 
-937 LKSGLGKISQMQSAV
+937 AV

-964 GSNSIYSG
+964 GSNSLYSG

-980 LALSQGANKL
+980 LALSQ
-990 NTGAESLYDGISK
+990 
-1003 VNTGA
+1003 
-1008 NSLYTGAGQ
+1008 
-1017 ANTGVISL
+1017 
-1025 YNGAGQLNTGAV
+1025 
-1037 SLYNG
+1037 
-1042 ASQLNAG
+1042 
-1049 ANSLYAGA
+1049 
-1057 GKLNAG
+1057 
-1063 AISLYAGAGQLNTG
+1063 
-1077 ANSLYSGTGTLVSGA
+1077 
-1092 KKVNS
+1092 
-1097 GASQVNSGAGQV
+1097 
-1109 NSGAG
+1109 
-1114 QLANGL
+1114 
-1120 ASGVSG
+1120 
-1126 AAQLANGASRLT
+1126 
-1138 SGAGQLQ
+1138 
-1145 SGAGQLQNGLA
+1145 
-1156 QGVNGS
+1156 
-1162 SQLAEGADKLQSGTS
+1162 GADKLQSGTS

-1477 WAGRKKGLSFGK
+1477 WAGRKKSLSFGK

>member
-59 SKKKN
+59 NKKKN

-77 KLTDT
+77 KLTET

-102 IKDYLAPQD
+102 IKDYLAPQN

-138 TISQVY
+138 SISQVY
-144 DEINKAVKTSG
+144 DEINKVVKTSG

-160 TGADVLNNDFTSS
+160 TGVDVLNNDFTSS

-209 VGISFLV
+209 VGVSFLV
-216 SFSIVTNLVNQINF
+216 SFSIVTNLVNQVNF

-251 NILLYNHFKEDLG
+251 NILLYNHFKEYLG

-311 VAVGVLVLLVVL
+311 VAVGVLVLLIVL

-342 KEFAGENPSKMW
+342 KEFAGEKTSKMW

-411 FSKGM
+411 FSEGM
-416 AMPSYLYIKSDHK
+416 AMPSYLYIKSDHT

-467 LLYVKKQLKSVTDGT
+467 LLYVKKQLKSVTDGI

-529 GTVKLYNGSIALY
+529 GT
-542 DGAGTLFNGTKTLSV
+542 
-557 GADALYSGTRK
+557 
-568 LSSGANTLSAG
+568 
-579 TQKLKN
+579 
-585 GTQALASGTG
+585 
-595 SLATG
+595 
-600 AQTLRNGAGSLKNG
+600 QTLTNGAK
-614 TASLYT
+614 
-620 GAGTLKNGV
+620 
-629 ASLYT
+629 
-634 GAGTLKNGINT
+634 
-645 AYTGAGTLKNG
+645 
-656 ISTLY
+656 
-661 TGAGSL
+661 
-667 KDGIGSLYTGAGS
+667 
-680 LKDGTAQL
+680 
-688 VTGSS
+688 
-693 SLKDGTSSLATGA
+693 
-706 DSLYTGTKAL
+706 
-716 TDGAQDLTANMNTLV
+716 DLTANMNTLV

-752 LDQLSQGLT
+752 LDQLSSGLT
-761 DLNNGL
+761 DLN
-767 QQLNG
+767 
-772 KVSQIS
+772 
-778 VPNIDTSKISSLVS
+778 S

-800 VGSLQKGLESAQSG
+800 VGSLQTG
-814 LTAAGRGLTT
+814 LTNAKTGLTT
-824 ASGAAGSLA
+824 ARTGFGTASAAAGSLA
-833 ASIKKVSDPTLQKE
+833 SSISKVSDPTLKAELQKE
-847 LLNELNSLNGSL
+847 LETLNS
-859 SSTRDGLDTANRG
+859 G
-872 LGAAG
+872 LGTVG
-877 SAATSMNAAAS
+877 SGLTIARTAATNMNSAAS

-893 AGGLS
+893 TGSLGSS
-898 TIGSTADLS
+898 TSAVSTADLS
-907 TQVQQLQAAVSQLAS
+907 TEVQQL
-922 GSSTLSTQA
+922 
-931 ASGISD
+931 
-937 LKSGLGKISQMQSAV
+937 QSAV
-952 DALATGAHKLYT
+952 DALATCAHKLYT
-964 GSNSIYSG
+964 GSNSLYSG

-980 LALSQGANKL
+980 LALSQ
-990 NTGAESLYDGISK
+990 
-1003 VNTGA
+1003 
-1008 NSLYTGAGQ
+1008 
-1017 ANTGVISL
+1017 
-1025 YNGAGQLNTGAV
+1025 
-1037 SLYNG
+1037 
-1042 ASQLNAG
+1042 
-1049 ANSLYAGA
+1049 
-1057 GKLNAG
+1057 
-1063 AISLYAGAGQLNTG
+1063 
-1077 ANSLYSGTGTLVSGA
+1077 
-1092 KKVNS
+1092 
-1097 GASQVNSGAGQV
+1097 
-1109 NSGAG
+1109 
-1114 QLANGL
+1114 
-1120 ASGVSG
+1120 
-1126 AAQLANGASRLT
+1126 
-1138 SGAGQLQ
+1138 
-1145 SGAGQLQNGLA
+1145 
-1156 QGVNGS
+1156 
-1162 SQLAEGADKLQSGTS
+1162 GADKLQSGTS

-1192 ITSGLTA
+1192 ITSGLIA

-1477 WAGRKKGLSFGK
+1477 WAGRKKSLSFGK
-1489 KS
+1489 KF

>member
-8 HLGALIAWVLILVIS
+8 HLGALIAWILILVIS

-36 HSEISLPSNVESEA
+36 HSEISLPSSVESEA

-64 TYEVAVVFNKKSG
+64 TYEVAVVFNKKDG
-77 KLTDT
+77 KLTDA
-82 DQGNI
+82 DKSNI
-87 EASIDRL
+87 QTSIDRL
-94 TSNQKKYG
+94 TSNKKRYG
-102 IKDYLAPQD
+102 IKDSLAPQD

-132 IAKSHG
+132 ISKKHG

-144 DEINKAVKTSG
+144 DEINSSVKTSG

-160 TGADVLNNDFTSS
+160 TGADVLNNDFTTS

-196 FRSPVVPLVSLLT
+196 FKSPVVPLVSLLT
-209 VGISFLV
+209 VGVSFLV
-216 SFSIVTNLVNQINF
+216 SFSIVTNLVNQVNF

-264 NGLGVAEATKDSIKK
+264 NDMSVPDATRDSIKK

-328 FFMATLGKK
+328 FFMMTLGKK
-337 MFWPS
+337 MFWPT
-342 KEFAGENPSKMW
+342 KTFTGENPSKLW

-359 ATLKRPVVFLAAVAV
+359 ATLKRPIVFLAAVAV

-396 DSVPSKQGLNLVQKH
+396 DSTPSKIGLQLVQKH
-411 FSKGM
+411 YSKGM
-416 AMPSYLYIKSDHK
+416 AMPSYLYIKSDHT

-436 KLIDELTRKLRNSE
+436 KLIDELTQKLRKSE
-450 GVDKVMSAT
+450 GVDKVISVT

-467 LLYVKKQLKSVTDGT
+467 LLYVKKQMKSVTDGT
-482 AKLEKGVGKL
+482 DKLEKGVSKL
-492 TKGSEQVTSGAKKLA
+492 TKGSEKVTSGAKKLA

-518 TLSDGAKDLYT
+518 TLSDGAKSLYT

-579 TQKLKN
+579 TQKLKS
-585 GTQALASGTG
+585 GTSSLASGSKTLANGTG

-600 AQTLRNGAGSLKNG
+600 AQTLRNGAGTLKNG

-620 GAGTLKNGV
+620 GAGTLKNG
-629 ASLYT
+629 
-634 GAGTLKNGINT
+634 T
-645 AYTGAGTLKNG
+645 A
-656 ISTLY
+656 
-661 TGAGSL
+661 
-667 KDGIGSLYTGAGS
+667 SLYTGAGS
-680 LKDGTAQL
+680 LKNGTSQL
-688 VTGSS
+688 LTGSTT
-693 SLKDGTSSLATGA
+693 LKNGTSDLATGA
-706 DSLYTGTKAL
+706 SNLYTGTQTL
-716 TDGAQDLTANMNTLV
+716 TNGAKDLTANMNALV

-739 QLSENASSLNADQ
+739 QLSENASSLNAKQ
-752 LDQLSQGLT
+752 LDQLSSGLT

-778 VPNIDTSKISSLVS
+778 VPNIDSSKISSLVS

-800 VGSLQKGLESAQSG
+800 VSSLEKGMNDAKSG
-814 LTAAGRGLTT
+814 LTTAGGGLTT
-824 ASGAAGSLA
+824 ASSAAGSLA
-833 ASIKKVSDPTLQKE
+833 ESINKVSDPTLKAELQKE
-847 LLNELNSLNGSL
+847 LESLNSGL
-859 SSTRDGLDTANRG
+859 SSTKTG
-872 LGAAG
+872 LGTAGSGLTTAG
-877 SAATSMNAAAS
+877 SAATNMKSAAS

-898 TIGSTADLS
+898 NIGSTTDLS
-907 TQVQQLQAAVSQLAS
+907 TEVQQLQAAVAQLAN
-922 GSSTLSTQA
+922 GSSTLNSQA
-931 ASGISD
+931 AEGITK

-990 NTGAESLYDGISK
+990 NSGAVSLYNGISQ

-1008 NSLYTGAGQ
+1008 SSLYTGAGQ
-1017 ANTGVISL
+1017 VNSGAASL
-1025 YNGAGQLNTGAV
+1025 YT
-1037 SLYNG
+1037 
-1042 ASQLNAG
+1042 
-1049 ANSLYAGA
+1049 GA
-1057 GKLNAG
+1057 GKLN
-1063 AISLYAGAGQLNTG
+1063 TG
-1077 ANSLYSGTGTLVSGA
+1077 AASLYSGTGTLVSGA
-1092 KKVNS
+1092 NKVNS
-1097 GASQVNSGAGQV
+1097 GASAVANGASQVNSGAGQL

-1162 SQLAEGADKLQSGTS
+1162 SQLAEGADKLQSGSS
-1177 QLSSGASKLAEKTPA
+1177 QLSNGASELADKTPA

-1199 VNNGLVSAGSYLNGL
+1199 VNNGLVSAASYLNGL
-1214 RKSKASDTFYVP
+1214 RKSPASDTFYIP
-1226 SYVLK
+1226 NSVLK
-1231 HNADLQ
+1231 NNKDIK
-1237 KSLKVF
+1237 KSISVL

-1267 EHSQALSAMARK
+1267 KHSQALSAMARK

-1329 TRSLLQPIYILG
+1329 TRSLLQPLYILG
-1341 TLLLAYIS
+1341 TLLLAYVS

-1355 WVVSG
+1355 WLVNAI
-1360 VMGRSTLAWNVPF
+1360 MHRSMLAWNVPF

-1397 DPHALPSA
+1397 DYHALPSE

-1412 VIGTVVISAAVILG
+1412 VIGTVVISAAIILG

-1445 GVIIG
+1445 GVIVG

-1462 SASTKL
+1462 SAATKL
-1468 TYEGFPWPK
+1468 TYEGFPWLK
-1477 WAGRKKGLSFGK
+1477 WPFGK
-1489 KS
+1489 KKAKLNSNN

>member
-209 VGISFLV
+209 VGVSFLV
-216 SFSIVTNLVNQINF
+216 SFSIVTNLVNQVNF

-311 VAVGVLVLLVVL
+311 VAVGVLILLVVL

-656 ISTLY
+656 ISALY

-680 LKDGTAQL
+680 LKDGTSQL

-706 DSLYTGTKAL
+706 SSLYTGTQTL
-716 TDGAQDLTANMNTLV
+716 TNGAKDLTANMNTLV

-778 VPNIDTSKISSLVS
+778 VPNIDTSKIYSLVN
-792 GLQSLQGQ
+792 GLQSLKGQ
-800 VGSLQKGLESAQSG
+800 VDSLQTGLNEAKTG
-814 LTAAGRGLTT
+814 LGAASTAAGELASKISQDPELKKQLQPVLDKLNAGLGSAGSGLTT
-824 ASGAAGSLA
+824 A
-833 ASIKKVSDPTLQKE
+833 
-847 LLNELNSLNGSL
+847 
-859 SSTRDGLDTANRG
+859 
-872 LGAAG
+872 G
-877 SAATSMNAAAS
+877 SAANNMKGAAS

-893 AGGLS
+893 AGSFGNVS
-898 TIGSTADLS
+898 STADLS

-990 NTGAESLYDGISK
+990 NSGAASLYDGISK

-1017 ANTGVISL
+1017 ANTGAISL

-1057 GKLNAG
+1057 GKLNSG

-1077 ANSLYSGTGTLVSGA
+1077 ASSLYSGTGTLVSGA

>member
-59 SKKKN
+59 NKKKN

-77 KLTDT
+77 KLTET

-102 IKDYLAPQD
+102 IKDYLAPQN

-138 TISQVY
+138 SISQVY
-144 DEINKAVKTSG
+144 DEINKVVKTSG

-160 TGADVLNNDFTSS
+160 TGVDVLNNDFTSS

-209 VGISFLV
+209 VGVSFLV
-216 SFSIVTNLVNQINF
+216 SFSIVTNLVNQVNF

-251 NILLYNHFKEDLG
+251 NILLYNHFKEYLG

-311 VAVGVLVLLVVL
+311 VAVGVLVLLIVL

-342 KEFAGENPSKMW
+342 KEFAGEKTSKMW

-411 FSKGM
+411 FSEGM
-416 AMPSYLYIKSDHK
+416 AMPSYLYIKSDHT

-529 GTVKLYNGSIALY
+529 GT
-542 DGAGTLFNGTKTLSV
+542 
-557 GADALYSGTRK
+557 
-568 LSSGANTLSAG
+568 
-579 TQKLKN
+579 
-585 GTQALASGTG
+585 
-595 SLATG
+595 
-600 AQTLRNGAGSLKNG
+600 QTLTNGAK
-614 TASLYT
+614 
-620 GAGTLKNGV
+620 
-629 ASLYT
+629 
-634 GAGTLKNGINT
+634 
-645 AYTGAGTLKNG
+645 
-656 ISTLY
+656 
-661 TGAGSL
+661 
-667 KDGIGSLYTGAGS
+667 
-680 LKDGTAQL
+680 
-688 VTGSS
+688 
-693 SLKDGTSSLATGA
+693 
-706 DSLYTGTKAL
+706 
-716 TDGAQDLTANMNTLV
+716 DLTANMNTLV

-739 QLSENASSLNADQ
+739 QLSENASSL
-752 LDQLSQGLT
+752 
-761 DLNNGL
+761 
-767 QQLNG
+767 
-772 KVSQIS
+772 
-778 VPNIDTSKISSLVS
+778 
-792 GLQSLQGQ
+792 
-800 VGSLQKGLESAQSG
+800 
-814 LTAAGRGLTT
+814 
-824 ASGAAGSLA
+824 
-833 ASIKKVSDPTLQKE
+833 
-847 LLNELNSLNGSL
+847 
-859 SSTRDGLDTANRG
+859 STE
-872 LGAAG
+872 
-877 SAATSMNAAAS
+877 
-888 GIQSA
+888 
-893 AGGLS
+893 
-898 TIGSTADLS
+898 
-907 TQVQQLQAAVSQLAS
+907 VQQLQAAVSQLAS
-922 GSSTLSTQA
+922 GSNILSTQV
-931 ASGISD
+931 ASRISS
-937 LKSGLGKISQMQSAV
+937 LKSGLSKIGQMQSAV
-952 DALATGAHKLYT
+952 DALATCAHKLYT
-964 GSNSIYSG
+964 GSNSLYSG

-980 LALSQGANKL
+980 LALSQ
-990 NTGAESLYDGISK
+990 
-1003 VNTGA
+1003 
-1008 NSLYTGAGQ
+1008 
-1017 ANTGVISL
+1017 
-1025 YNGAGQLNTGAV
+1025 
-1037 SLYNG
+1037 
-1042 ASQLNAG
+1042 
-1049 ANSLYAGA
+1049 
-1057 GKLNAG
+1057 
-1063 AISLYAGAGQLNTG
+1063 
-1077 ANSLYSGTGTLVSGA
+1077 
-1092 KKVNS
+1092 
-1097 GASQVNSGAGQV
+1097 
-1109 NSGAG
+1109 
-1114 QLANGL
+1114 
-1120 ASGVSG
+1120 
-1126 AAQLANGASRLT
+1126 
-1138 SGAGQLQ
+1138 
-1145 SGAGQLQNGLA
+1145 
-1156 QGVNGS
+1156 
-1162 SQLAEGADKLQSGTS
+1162 GADKLQSGTS
-1177 QLSSGASKLAEKTPA
+1177 QLSSGASKLAENTPA
-1192 ITSGLTA
+1192 ITSGLIA

-1477 WAGRKKGLSFGK
+1477 WAGRKKSLSFGK

>member
-59 SKKKN
+59 NKKKN

-77 KLTDT
+77 KLTET

-102 IKDYLAPQD
+102 IKDYLAPQN

-138 TISQVY
+138 SISQVY
-144 DEINKAVKTSG
+144 DEINKVVKTSG

-209 VGISFLV
+209 VGFSFLV
-216 SFSIVTNLVNQINF
+216 SFSIVTNLVNQVNF

-251 NILLYNHFKEDLG
+251 NILLYNHFKEYLG

-311 VAVGVLVLLVVL
+311 VAVGVLVLLIVL

-342 KEFAGENPSKMW
+342 KEFAGEKPSKMW

-411 FSKGM
+411 FSEGM
-416 AMPSYLYIKSDHK
+416 AMPSYLYIKSDHT

-467 LLYVKKQLKSVTDGT
+467 LLYVKKQLKSVTDGI

-518 TLSDGAKDLYT
+518 TLSDEAKDLYT
-529 GTVKLYNGSIALY
+529 GT
-542 DGAGTLFNGTKTLSV
+542 
-557 GADALYSGTRK
+557 
-568 LSSGANTLSAG
+568 
-579 TQKLKN
+579 
-585 GTQALASGTG
+585 
-595 SLATG
+595 
-600 AQTLRNGAGSLKNG
+600 QTLTNGAK
-614 TASLYT
+614 
-620 GAGTLKNGV
+620 
-629 ASLYT
+629 
-634 GAGTLKNGINT
+634 
-645 AYTGAGTLKNG
+645 
-656 ISTLY
+656 
-661 TGAGSL
+661 
-667 KDGIGSLYTGAGS
+667 
-680 LKDGTAQL
+680 
-688 VTGSS
+688 
-693 SLKDGTSSLATGA
+693 
-706 DSLYTGTKAL
+706 
-716 TDGAQDLTANMNTLV
+716 DLTANMNTLV

-752 LDQLSQGLT
+752 LDQLSSGLT
-761 DLNNGL
+761 DLN
-767 QQLNG
+767 
-772 KVSQIS
+772 
-778 VPNIDTSKISSLVS
+778 S

-800 VGSLQKGLESAQSG
+800 VGSLQTG
-814 LTAAGRGLTT
+814 LTNAKTGLTT
-824 ASGAAGSLA
+824 ARTGFGTASAAAGSLA
-833 ASIKKVSDPTLQKE
+833 SSISKVSDPTLKAELQKE
-847 LLNELNSLNGSL
+847 LETLNS
-859 SSTRDGLDTANRG
+859 G
-872 LGAAG
+872 LGTVG
-877 SAATSMNAAAS
+877 SGLTTARTAATNMNSAAS

-893 AGGLS
+893 TGSLGSS
-898 TIGSTADLS
+898 TSAVSTADLS
-907 TQVQQLQAAVSQLAS
+907 TEVQQLQA
-922 GSSTLSTQA
+922 
-931 ASGISD
+931 
-937 LKSGLGKISQMQSAV
+937 AV

-964 GSNSIYSG
+964 GSNSLYSG

-980 LALSQGANKL
+980 LALSQ
-990 NTGAESLYDGISK
+990 
-1003 VNTGA
+1003 
-1008 NSLYTGAGQ
+1008 
-1017 ANTGVISL
+1017 
-1025 YNGAGQLNTGAV
+1025 
-1037 SLYNG
+1037 
-1042 ASQLNAG
+1042 
-1049 ANSLYAGA
+1049 
-1057 GKLNAG
+1057 
-1063 AISLYAGAGQLNTG
+1063 
-1077 ANSLYSGTGTLVSGA
+1077 
-1092 KKVNS
+1092 
-1097 GASQVNSGAGQV
+1097 
-1109 NSGAG
+1109 
-1114 QLANGL
+1114 
-1120 ASGVSG
+1120 
-1126 AAQLANGASRLT
+1126 
-1138 SGAGQLQ
+1138 
-1145 SGAGQLQNGLA
+1145 
-1156 QGVNGS
+1156 
-1162 SQLAEGADKLQSGTS
+1162 GADKLQSGTS

-1477 WAGRKKGLSFGK
+1477 WAGRKKSLSFGK

>member
-23 LVALPNVDSLTRA
+23 LVALPNVESLTRA

-77 KLTDT
+77 KLTET

-138 TISQVY
+138 TISQVN

-173 IQEGIKKTE
+173 IREGIKKTE

-209 VGISFLV
+209 VGVSFLV
-216 SFSIVTNLVNQINF
+216 SFSIVTNLVNQVNF

-311 VAVGVLVLLVVL
+311 VAVGVLVLLIVL

-411 FSKGM
+411 FSEGM
-416 AMPSYLYIKSDHK
+416 AMPSYLYIKSDHT

-579 TQKLKN
+579 TQKLKS
-585 GTQALASGTG
+585 GTSSLASGSQTLANGTG

-600 AQTLRNGAGSLKNG
+600 AN
-614 TASLYT
+614 
-620 GAGTLKNGV
+620 
-629 ASLYT
+629 
-634 GAGTLKNGINT
+634 
-645 AYTGAGTLKNG
+645 
-656 ISTLY
+656 
-661 TGAGSL
+661 
-667 KDGIGSLYTGAGS
+667 
-680 LKDGTAQL
+680 
-688 VTGSS
+688 
-693 SLKDGTSSLATGA
+693 
-706 DSLYTGTKAL
+706 SLYTGTQTL
-716 TDGAQDLTANMNTLV
+716 TNGAKDLTANMNTLV

-739 QLSENASSLNADQ
+739 ELSAESGSLDTSK
-752 LDQLSQGLT
+752 LDQLSEGLT
-761 DLNNGL
+761 KLNTGL

-772 KVSQIS
+772 VVSQIN

-800 VGSLQKGLESAQSG
+800 VSNLKKGLTDTQSG
-814 LTAAGRGLTT
+814 LTTAGTGLGT
-824 ASGAAGSLA
+824 ASAAARSLA
-833 ASIKKVSDPTLQKE
+833 SSISKVSDPTLKAELQKE
-847 LLNELNSLNGSL
+847 LETLNSGL
-859 SSTRDGLDTANRG
+859 SSTTSG
-872 LGAAG
+872 LGTAG
-877 SAATSMNAAAS
+877 SGLTTAGTAATNMNSAAS

-893 AGGLS
+893 AGSLGSS
-898 TIGSTADLS
+898 TSAASTADLS
-907 TQVQQLQAAVSQLAS
+907 TKVQQLQASVSQLAS
-922 GSSTLSTQA
+922 RSNALSTQA
-931 ASGISD
+931 ASGISS
-937 LKSGLGKISQMQSAV
+937 LKSGLSKIGEMQSGV
-952 DALATGAHKLYT
+952 DALAAGAHKLYT
-964 GSNSIYSG
+964 GSNSLYSG
-972 LSKGMAGA
+972 LSEGMAGA
-980 LALSQGANKL
+980 LALSQGAN
-990 NTGAESLYDGISK
+990 
-1003 VNTGA
+1003 
-1008 NSLYTGAGQ
+1008 Q
-1017 ANTGVISL
+1017 
-1025 YNGAGQLNTGAV
+1025 
-1037 SLYNG
+1037 
-1042 ASQLNAG
+1042 
-1049 ANSLYAGA
+1049 
-1057 GKLNAG
+1057 
-1063 AISLYAGAGQLNTG
+1063 
-1077 ANSLYSGTGTLVSGA
+1077 
-1092 KKVNS
+1092 VNS
-1097 GASQVNSGAGQV
+1097 GASAVA
-1109 NSGAG
+1109 
-1114 QLANGL
+1114 
-1120 ASGVSG
+1120 
-1126 AAQLANGASRLT
+1126 
-1138 SGAGQLQ
+1138 
-1145 SGAGQLQNGLA
+1145 
-1156 QGVNGS
+1156 
-1162 SQLAEGADKLQSGTS
+1162 
-1177 QLSSGASKLAEKTPA
+1177 SGASKLAEKTPA

-1315 AIMLIGIGIALIFV
+1315 AIMLIGVGIALILV

-1405 RILEACT
+1405 RILKACT
-1412 VIGTVVISAAVILG
+1412 AIGTVVISAVVILG

-1450 LAILVF
+1450 LAILIF

>member
-209 VGISFLV
+209 VGVSFLV
-216 SFSIVTNLVNQINF
+216 SFSIVTNLVNQVNF

-311 VAVGVLVLLVVL
+311 VAVGVLILLVVL

-656 ISTLY
+656 ISALY

-680 LKDGTAQL
+680 LKDGTSQL

-706 DSLYTGTKAL
+706 SSLYTGTQTL
-716 TDGAQDLTANMNTLV
+716 TNGAKDLTANMNTLV

-778 VPNIDTSKISSLVS
+778 VPNIDTSKIYSLVN
-792 GLQSLQGQ
+792 GLQSLKGQ
-800 VGSLQKGLESAQSG
+800 VDSLQTGLNEAKTG
-814 LTAAGRGLTT
+814 LGAASTAAGELASKISQDPELKKQLQPVLDKLNAGLGSAGSGLTT
-824 ASGAAGSLA
+824 A
-833 ASIKKVSDPTLQKE
+833 
-847 LLNELNSLNGSL
+847 
-859 SSTRDGLDTANRG
+859 
-872 LGAAG
+872 G
-877 SAATSMNAAAS
+877 SAANNMKGAAS

-893 AGGLS
+893 AGSFGNVS
-898 TIGSTADLS
+898 STADLS

-990 NTGAESLYDGISK
+990 NSGAASLYDGISK

-1017 ANTGVISL
+1017 ANTGAISL

-1077 ANSLYSGTGTLVSGA
+1077 ASSLYSGTGTLVSGA